1 MDEFNNY
8 TDEFNN
14 YTDEFKNYTDEDFQT
29 KADAISKTLRTLNKQ
44 LKENKHGLRA
54 MGQEYY
60 QAWAE
65 LHRIKTEKVKSAYAP
80 LVNAKNELLKQAKK
94 DKEVLKLQER
104 YNRARSSPQTQHVS
118 IESLNQ
124 LQREL
129 EQKEQEV
136 FNQLQTKYAA
146 KLQALEKDA
155 TKAQQEFEKE
165 MDEAVKAK
173 GSIFDTLRANAKK
186 LGEERRAIQQN
197 TAKEKQ
203 NLTELNLQRQLT
215 KKERQTLYDVRH
227 KLTERRRSLQHI
239 YEELESKVSQDTD
252 VEKWAKAYNKAIADG
267 TPKDVLDGIQHK
279 IEQSKKT
286 AQIKAL
292 QTQQTT
298 INEIESDILLL
309 EAQQNDA
316 VIKAETRERAQLQQ
330 QLQQYIKKQPASTAT
345 KTVKKKPE
353 WVRTLYTPSEI
364 IAGKVPKGKT
374 VHVPMKLVTANGQHY
389 NEYTGISE
397 EELVKKYHFP
407 PDQAKKMAKQYSV
420 EEYQKLDKVMVKPL
434 KESATVSK
442 MAKVPVGGKTTYNGP
457 QDAGS
462 KGTAYHT
469 VAEMVFG
476 DENWTVEEIL
486 SEFAKKKN
494 KNATSRLTEKQYNDL
509 SGLTDIYNVLGFKTQ
524 GKKAQTAAATHLNS
538 FVDML
543 RPAIQAYGKPIMERT
558 LGGVTTLEDGKLA
571 AWGGTFDM
579 LLGNLLLDLK
589 SNQKMG
595 NSMGWQ
601 LNMLKFLLDIAREAG
616 MTVPEITSLE
626 IAHQPAVTGKNKHL
640 SPSPSINKIRSIG
653 HDNMS
658 NYILDILHQTLD
670 PHPKTYY
677 NAKPFE
683 KEGQLI
689 PHLTT
694 GKFLTEEGK
703 EVTTW
708 KDVNYGYLKEMLNVR
723 RSEESLAQLAAY
735 MKENYTPA
743 ELSQVYRTLYGT
755 TQYSEVI
762 AKEGERKGQPLPVKT
777 PVDIFTAG
785 NTWDPKDTSLQD
797 ALWTLQKLMLP
808 TAIQSGQSG
817 VITESSFMG
826 DNGEYVDT
834 AKLND
839 FNVKDL
845 AVMYKTAVQKKEI
858 NLANSITKYVANTL
872 KDYFKDANDTES
884 IRLGQQV
891 ANQINN
897 LYTKAHTTEG
907 EIAYENFA
915 IAIGEN
921 LGIDYHKHL
930 DPTTG
935 RYVTARTPEFD
946 LSNNAARKFA
956 PNVET
961 AVDYDFFSTRT
972 DDTAER
978 EIQRLAQSGSDN
990 FYNIRAFDRQYD
1002 EFNDQE
1008 FARDVYERNTISPD
1022 HLANWIYG
1030 VMHQEAKI
1038 NTLFEPYYNSVLKK
1052 NNLTSEQVSFD
1063 DFVKRILADDPAL
1076 YQQYRDSQKLQEA
1089 YTKAAGV
1096 SFGTFGTTAE
1106 QAARGFEGIKQFL
1119 GSQLPQNLTL
1129 ESDALYNSWN
1139 LATDKQALDKILLF
1153 YAQGGRPEFPF
1164 GKDIKNNPTLLSRLA
1179 RREGTRFYGRSDKMG
1194 DVDNIPSEY
1203 REELQNLKTSIADIN
1218 QATDAVIDNM
1228 LVEDPGDRTQKFNE
1242 YFEKY
1247 IGSNKKL
1254 SQKEKDAS
1262 LNAVMNPATQRYYKQ
1277 LRDALKQYRSLV
1289 GNDRAKIVFDPEDK
1303 TVYGG
1308 AFVNGKFQEIS
1319 EQDLPNE
1326 YSEQIGEA
1334 LDRWHEAYAELLV
1347 RTKKHDLPVLREM
1360 YKYDQKAESYAKI
1373 DKEIDKQ
1380 VAKTQKIQITDQM
1393 VQDFYDS
1400 AQEKLLKPFKKNPQ
1414 TSNNK
1419 PFKLS
1424 KNSGRWALSDDSG
1437 PSVSDLR
1444 DIQLEEDVDRWLKIH
1459 AKDKH
1464 KADPAALTKAVHD
1477 PKLYQITK
1485 DAYGAEAEFAR
1496 LLGWDYQA
1504 GKTSMGARIDPT
1516 SKDIIYTKSV
1526 QDRVDQLRAK
1536 FAPSTKYSTWEAYE
1550 QALKQQVIERDRLAA
1565 EQANYLAPDV
1575 ANGYDATTTNRAAL
1589 AIVGAR
1595 VRQELNPSLPTQEL
1609 TPALEERT
1617 KTEAKSIEVD
1627 KESAQALQG
1636 ESDAV
1641 KDKVSALKEL
1651 ITALK
1656 EKTDAEQQGIVAD
1669 QKSEQA
1675 VEKSTE
1681 ATHKRRKKIT
1691 ASDSLKQQLENQKVR
1706 EEIAESKAR
1715 EAAALA
1721 KTGNGKGKTQGAGE
1735 KEDFNQYKKN
1745 LNEITKA
1752 MNERDKIEKEL
1763 ATTPSMLSKG
1773 RTAREQLLVEYE
1785 GIISKLTTENELL
1798 IEQGRLSKEQVA
1810 QIEAEAQARRKL
1822 NSLKVQ
1828 GSKYGAN
1835 TIFDTIHSGIKNTI
1849 ARMFDYTG
1857 VYRALNKM
1865 IAAFTKVIQLAKEL
1879 DTSLFNLRVVSGDS
1893 QEQARGL
1900 ISSYNDLA
1908 KQLGATTVEIA
1919 NAANEWM
1926 RQGYEAQ
1933 QATKLIT
1940 ASTYLSKLGMIDAAQ
1955 ATQYLTSMLKG
1966 FNLEVTNAVEIVDKL
1981 TKLDM
1986 VSATSAGGLAKAMQ
2000 NVASSAQLANVSMD
2014 KTLAYAATIIETT
2027 QRDESSVGMALR
2039 TILARYG
2046 NVKAGAY
2053 SNLNLEAT
2061 GDTDLENLNDVEKV
2075 LKKIGISIRS
2085 SATEFKS
2092 FEQVLDEV
2100 GDKWERLDSV
2110 SRNAIATAFAG
2121 QRQREAFLVLMN
2133 NMDRVEELAEVSAEA
2148 TGTATE
2154 KYSAYYETVE
2164 AATKRLQTAWENLS
2178 HSFEISGIVKGM
2190 TTFFTQI
2197 LDKAPQVIKMF
2208 ATIATQMNAWKIPT
2222 LFKAGV
2228 NAVGLPNLK
2237 RFLFTDNIT
2246 QEQQKYLRL
2255 KRVQDK
2261 QTDWKTK
2268 TLETSQRLDIF
2279 GIKNRISEI
2288 SSNIDQL
2295 VDALNRNT
2303 VALNTQKAP
2312 PAGSQVVE
2320 GVDQNDL
2327 DTSTPGKK
2335 RTKLPKFKL
2344 IKSHTKFTL
2353 SQNQTNQTS
2362 QLTPEQIEEFKLLK
2376 RQTRKQ
2382 AIGGAA
2388 AAGLAAGVMGG
2399 IAQEGSTEAK
2409 VASGA
2414 VQGAAAALGGL
2425 ASMWIGPLG
2434 TMLGSVIGDVLGPI
2448 VANVVD
2454 KEAINRKKEVERGQ
2468 KQLELLTSM
2477 DSSLNTLDS
2486 TSKINQLSA
2495 SDISTIR
2502 DTIESIDEQMAS
2514 EDSNLQNYL
2523 ENAFKAVGA
2532 TKFFNNWETKLVTGT
2547 QEERRAI
2554 TRALQLAKSE
2564 AETAA
2569 YESSMAEK
2577 KYAALTTAEAK
2588 VYYKKLDQAEF
2599 ERAYIRSGVSEYSK
2613 YTLARKGVDE
2623 IIGEVAK
2630 QLEGVDLKGI
2640 RLYDSFGKLT
2650 EEADAYIRTIMKSDD
2665 QMQEMLAGQTL
2676 TLQEAFSQENT
2687 ALLEQFSTA
2696 LGVSIEQLGKFKQT
2710 LGALTLGDLLAG
2722 MGETREKMSSYNTLL
2737 TDFFSTGTIS
2747 PENLETLI
2755 ANFPDLIN
2763 NIGEPQDLLRAV
2775 QTKVSQLGTQYV
2787 SAGISS
2793 WFSSEAVYEQFKK
2806 AFEGKEGFGAIFEK
2820 SGLLGNIKSLDEA
2833 KEVILKMLNNDELK
2847 DKAQAM
2853 YDYIIEAGNAVQKEL
2868 EYIKKQLEDTA
2879 ELDAIMNVVDKN
2891 YEKQINALEEQKSA
2905 LEQINNQREYENK
2918 LIEAKLKLEN
2928 AQNEKKKVWREGV
2941 GWVYEA
2947 DTSAIADA
2955 QKDLEDL
2962 ENQKTIEELQ
2972 AQIDELQAQRDYV
2985 ANIPDRL
2992 ELEQANENFKAW
3004 TDKLGLVNDDQLS
3017 VITKLQEIWTDLKTR
3032 STKLEGED
3040 QTKGQFDQST
3050 QELAAASKALMG
3062 IGGTAAAPA
3071 AGSAQANLQEAYQTV
3086 KGFGQSDNSPE
3097 AQAARTKFAD
3107 ALKNYQTA
3115 YGDYISAGGTTSEE
3129 QEKLNALQADSDDL
3143 RFAPKWEN
3151 VHFPGLPYKKR
3162 RFNVYSSFEDVT
3174 DSGGWKQGN
3183 MKDVVLI
3190 SPIQGRADKEGLG
3203 GFEDVKSDKYNG
3215 QLFVNTY
3222 KDDQLFW
3229 VYNHHVYRATVH
3241 PEQYMKQRGV
3251 NDSTFLSRYT
3261 GIQNLTRADNYTWYA
3276 DGTLSTAGGLSLVND
3291 DPQYGLEG
3299 IITPQGTLTALPSK
3313 SGVVP
3318 ADLTRNVWQLGEVA
3332 PNLIKQLV
3340 DINGKFSHTTGFGTD
3355 ESFNVE
3361 HLDVHMVAQPGF
3373 DMDDFV
3379 RQLQAARNLTRH
3391 S

>member
-8 TDEFNN
+8 TI
-14 YTDEFKNYTDEDFQT
+14 EDFQT
-29 KADAISKTLRTLNKQ
+29 QETAIAQTLDALGAQ
-44 LKENKHGLRA
+44 LEKNSDDLYK

-60 QAWAE
+60 QAWVE
-65 LHRIKTEKVKSAYAP
+65 LRKTKIAKVESARAQ
-80 LVNAKNELLKQAKK
+80 LADAKNALREQAKK

-104 YNRARSSPQTQHVS
+104 YNRARSSPQTQQDS
-118 IESLNQ
+118 LDSLNQ
-124 LQREL
+124 LKREL
-129 EQKEQEV
+129 DQKEQEV
-136 FNQLQTKYAA
+136 FNQLRTKYSA
-146 KLQALEKDA
+146 QIQNLEKSA
-155 TKAQQEFEKE
+155 AQAQQEFDKE
-165 MDEAVKAK
+165 MKEALNAK
-173 GSIFDTLRANAKK
+173 GSKFDTLRASAKK
-186 LGEERRAIQQN
+186 LGEERRAIQQSA
-197 TAKEKQ
+197 AKEKQ
-203 NLTELNLQRQLT
+203 NLADLQTAMQDQGLTSQSKELVKKIAALQKTLNSQE
-215 KKERQTLYDVRH
+215 KQTLKRTLNNIQN
-227 KLTERRRSLQHI
+227 KLTEKRRSLQQVHK
-239 YEELESKVSQDTD
+239 ELEDKVSQDTD
-252 VEKWAKAYNKAIADG
+252 VEKWAKAYDKARTEGA
-267 TPKDVLDGIQHK
+267 PKYLLGGIQQEPEH
-279 IEQSKKT
+279 SKKT

-298 INEIESDILLL
+298 INKIESDILQL
-309 EAQQNDA
+309 EAQQNA
-316 VIKAETRERAQLQQ
+316 VVIEAETRERARLQKQLRQNTQ
-330 QLQQYIKKQPASTAT
+330 KQSASTAT

-486 SEFAKKKN
+486 SEFAKKDKGV
-494 KNATSRLTEKQYNDL
+494 KSRLTDKQYGDL
-509 SGLTDIYNVLGFKTQ
+509 SGLKDIYNTLGIKTQ
-524 GKKAQTAAATHLNS
+524 GKKAQTTAATHLNS

-543 RPAIQAYGKPIMERT
+543 RPAVQAYGKPIMERT

-653 HDNMS
+653 HENMS

-708 KDVNYGYLKEMLNVR
+708 KDVNYGYLKEMLNAR
-723 RSEESLAQLAAY
+723 RSEEALAPLVTY

-743 ELSQVYRTLYGT
+743 ELAQVYRTLYGT

-777 PVDIFTAG
+777 PLDAFTAG
-785 NTWDPKDTSLQD
+785 KTWDPKDASLQES
-797 ALWTLQKLMLP
+797 LWAFQKLMLP
-808 TAIQSGQSG
+808 AAIQSGQSG
-817 VITESSFMG
+817 VITESSFVG
-826 DNGEYVDT
+826 DNDEYVDT
-834 AKLND
+834 VKLND
-839 FNVKDL
+839 FNVRDL
-845 AVMYKTAVQKKEI
+845 AVMYKTAVERKEQQ
-858 NLANSITKYVANTL
+858 LAGSIVKYVANTL
-872 KDYFKDANDTES
+872 KDYFKDVNDTES

-921 LGIDYHKHL
+921 LGIDYHKRL

-1262 LNAVMNPATQRYYKQ
+1262 LNAVMNPETQRYYKQ

-1424 KNSGRWALSDDSG
+1424 KNSQRWSSSDDSG

-1444 DIQLEEDVDRWLKIH
+1444 DIQLDEDVDRWLKIH
-1459 AKDKH
+1459 AKDKR
-1464 KADPAALTKAVHD
+1464 KADPAVLTKAVHD
-1477 PKLYQITK
+1477 PQLYQKIK
-1485 DAYGAEAEFAR
+1485 DMYGTEEEFAR

-1504 GKTSMGARIDPT
+1504 GKTPMGAYVDST
-1516 SKDIIYTKSV
+1516 SKDVRYSTQV
-1526 QDRVDQLRAK
+1526 QDRVDQLRAQ
-1536 FAPSTKYSTWEAYE
+1536 FTPSAQYTTWEDYE
-1550 QALKQQVIERDRLAA
+1550 QALQHQVVEHDRLYT
-1565 EQANYLAPDV
+1565 EFDNRLPQDVGDV
-1575 ANGYDATTTNRAAL
+1575 AKGYSADATAAAAYRL
-1589 AIVGAR
+1589 IGAR
-1595 VRQELNPSLPTQEL
+1595 VRQELNPLLPTQEPTQSLPTQEL

-1641 KDKVSALKEL
+1641 KDKVGALKEL

-1656 EKTDAEQQGIVAD
+1656 EKTDAEQQGIAAD

-1763 ATTPSMLSKG
+1763 ATTPQMLSKG

-1798 IEQGRLSKEQVA
+1798 IEQGRLSKDQVA

-1828 GSKYGAN
+1828 GAKYGAGN
-1835 TIFDTIHSGIKNTI
+1835 FLDVLGANIKNTI
-1849 ARMFDYTG
+1849 TRMFDYTG
-1857 VYRALNKM
+1857 VYRILNKLM
-1865 IAAFTKVIQLAKEL
+1865 ASISKIIQLTKEL
-1879 DTSLFNLRVVSGDS
+1879 DTAMFNLRVVTGGSRED
-1893 QEQARGL
+1893 ATGL
-1900 ISSYNDLA
+1900 IRDYRALA
-1908 KQLGATTVEIA
+1908 DQLGATTVQIA
-1919 NAANEWM
+1919 NAANEW
-1926 RQGYEAQ
+1926 
-1933 QATKLIT
+1933 
-1940 ASTYLSKLGMIDAAQ
+1940 
-1955 ATQYLTSMLKG
+1955 
-1966 FNLEVTNAVEIVDKL
+1966 
-1981 TKLDM
+1981 
-1986 VSATSAGGLAKAMQ
+1986 
-2000 NVASSAQLANVSMD
+2000 
-2014 KTLAYAATIIETT
+2014 
-2027 QRDESSVGMALR
+2027 
-2039 TILARYG
+2039 
-2046 NVKAGAY
+2046 
-2053 SNLNLEAT
+2053 LN
-2061 GDTDLENLNDVEKV
+2061 
-2075 LKKIGISIRS
+2075 
-2085 SATEFKS
+2085 
-2092 FEQVLDEV
+2092 
-2100 GDKWERLDSV
+2100 
-2110 SRNAIATAFAG
+2110 
-2121 QRQREAFLVLMN
+2121 
-2133 NMDRVEELAEVSAEA
+2133 
-2148 TGTATE
+2148 
-2154 KYSAYYETVE
+2154 
-2164 AATKRLQTAWENLS
+2164 
-2178 HSFEISGIVKGM
+2178 
-2190 TTFFTQI
+2190 
-2197 LDKAPQVIKMF
+2197 
-2208 ATIATQMNAWKIPT
+2208 
-2222 LFKAGV
+2222 
-2228 NAVGLPNLK
+2228 
-2237 RFLFTDNIT
+2237 
-2246 QEQQKYLRL
+2246 
-2255 KRVQDK
+2255 
-2261 QTDWKTK
+2261 
-2268 TLETSQRLDIF
+2268 
-2279 GIKNRISEI
+2279 
-2288 SSNIDQL
+2288 
-2295 VDALNRNT
+2295 
-2303 VALNTQKAP
+2303 
-2312 PAGSQVVE
+2312 
-2320 GVDQNDL
+2320 
-2327 DTSTPGKK
+2327 
-2335 RTKLPKFKL
+2335 
-2344 IKSHTKFTL
+2344 
-2353 SQNQTNQTS
+2353 
-2362 QLTPEQIEEFKLLK
+2362 
-2376 RQTRKQ
+2376 
-2382 AIGGAA
+2382 
-2388 AAGLAAGVMGG
+2388 
-2399 IAQEGSTEAK
+2399 
-2409 VASGA
+2409 
-2414 VQGAAAALGGL
+2414 
-2425 ASMWIGPLG
+2425 
-2434 TMLGSVIGDVLGPI
+2434 
-2448 VANVVD
+2448 
-2454 KEAINRKKEVERGQ
+2454 
-2468 KQLELLTSM
+2468 
-2477 DSSLNTLDS
+2477 
-2486 TSKINQLSA
+2486 
-2495 SDISTIR
+2495 
-2502 DTIESIDEQMAS
+2502 
-2514 EDSNLQNYL
+2514 
-2523 ENAFKAVGA
+2523 
-2532 TKFFNNWETKLVTGT
+2532 
-2547 QEERRAI
+2547 
-2554 TRALQLAKSE
+2554 
-2564 AETAA
+2564 
-2569 YESSMAEK
+2569 
-2577 KYAALTTAEAK
+2577 
-2588 VYYKKLDQAEF
+2588 
-2599 ERAYIRSGVSEYSK
+2599 
-2613 YTLARKGVDE
+2613 
-2623 IIGEVAK
+2623 
-2630 QLEGVDLKGI
+2630 
-2640 RLYDSFGKLT
+2640 
-2650 EEADAYIRTIMKSDD
+2650 
-2665 QMQEMLAGQTL
+2665 
-2676 TLQEAFSQENT
+2676 
-2687 ALLEQFSTA
+2687 
-2696 LGVSIEQLGKFKQT
+2696 
-2710 LGALTLGDLLAG
+2710 
-2722 MGETREKMSSYNTLL
+2722 
-2737 TDFFSTGTIS
+2737 
-2747 PENLETLI
+2747 
-2755 ANFPDLIN
+2755 
-2763 NIGEPQDLLRAV
+2763 
-2775 QTKVSQLGTQYV
+2775 
-2787 SAGISS
+2787 
-2793 WFSSEAVYEQFKK
+2793 
-2806 AFEGKEGFGAIFEK
+2806 
-2820 SGLLGNIKSLDEA
+2820 
-2833 KEVILKMLNNDELK
+2833 
-2847 DKAQAM
+2847 
-2853 YDYIIEAGNAVQKEL
+2853 
-2868 EYIKKQLEDTA
+2868 
-2879 ELDAIMNVVDKN
+2879 
-2891 YEKQINALEEQKSA
+2891 
-2905 LEQINNQREYENK
+2905 
-2918 LIEAKLKLEN
+2918 
-2928 AQNEKKKVWREGV
+2928 
-2941 GWVYEA
+2941 
-2947 DTSAIADA
+2947 
-2955 QKDLEDL
+2955 
-2962 ENQKTIEELQ
+2962 
-2972 AQIDELQAQRDYV
+2972 
-2985 ANIPDRL
+2985 
-2992 ELEQANENFKAW
+2992 
-3004 TDKLGLVNDDQLS
+3004 
-3017 VITKLQEIWTDLKTR
+3017 
-3032 STKLEGED
+3032 
-3040 QTKGQFDQST
+3040 
-3050 QELAAASKALMG
+3050 
-3062 IGGTAAAPA
+3062 
-3071 AGSAQANLQEAYQTV
+3071 
-3086 KGFGQSDNSPE
+3086 
-3097 AQAARTKFAD
+3097 
-3107 ALKNYQTA
+3107 
-3115 YGDYISAGGTTSEE
+3115 
-3129 QEKLNALQADSDDL
+3129 
-3143 RFAPKWEN
+3143 
-3151 VHFPGLPYKKR
+3151 
-3162 RFNVYSSFEDVT
+3162 
-3174 DSGGWKQGN
+3174 
-3183 MKDVVLI
+3183 
-3190 SPIQGRADKEGLG
+3190 
-3203 GFEDVKSDKYNG
+3203 
-3215 QLFVNTY
+3215 
-3222 KDDQLFW
+3222 
-3229 VYNHHVYRATVH
+3229 
-3241 PEQYMKQRGV
+3241 
-3251 NDSTFLSRYT
+3251 
-3261 GIQNLTRADNYTWYA
+3261 
-3276 DGTLSTAGGLSLVND
+3276 
-3291 DPQYGLEG
+3291 
-3299 IITPQGTLTALPSK
+3299 
-3313 SGVVP
+3313 
-3318 ADLTRNVWQLGEVA
+3318 
-3332 PNLIKQLV
+3332 
-3340 DINGKFSHTTGFGTD
+3340 
-3355 ESFNVE
+3355 
-3361 HLDVHMVAQPGF
+3361 
-3373 DMDDFV
+3373 
-3379 RQLQAARNLTRH
+3379 
-3391 S
+3391 

>member
-1 MDEFNNY
+1 M
-8 TDEFNN
+8 DEFNN

-215 KKERQTLYDVRH
+215 KEERQTLYDVRH

-330 QLQQYIKKQPASTAT
+330 QLQGYIKKQPASTAT

-1030 VMHQEAKI
+1030 VMRQEAKI

-1262 LNAVMNPATQRYYKQ
+1262 LNAVMNPETQRYYKQ

-1444 DIQLEEDVDRWLKIH
+1444 DIQLDEDVDRWLKIH
-1459 AKDKH
+1459 AKDKR

-1477 PKLYQITK
+1477 PKLYQIIK
-1485 DAYGAEAEFAR
+1485 DTYGAEEEFTR

-1504 GKTSMGARIDPT
+1504 GKTPMGAHIDPT
-1516 SKDIIYTKSV
+1516 SKDIIYSKQV
-1526 QDRVDQLRAK
+1526 QDRVDQLRAQ
-1536 FAPSTKYSTWEAYE
+1536 FTPSVQYSTWEDYE
-1550 QALKQQVIERDRLAA
+1550 QALKHQVAERDRLAN
-1565 EQANYLAPDV
+1565 EQVNYLAPDV
-1575 ANGYDATTTNRAAL
+1575 AKGYDAAATNRAAFTL
-1589 AIVGAR
+1589 LGAR
-1595 VRQELNPSLPTQEL
+1595 VRQELNPLLPTQEPTQSLPTQEL

-1641 KDKVSALKEL
+1641 KDKVGALKEL

-1656 EKTDAEQQGIVAD
+1656 EKTDAEQQGIAAD

-1721 KTGNGKGKTQGAGE
+1721 QTGKGKGKTQGAGE

-1763 ATTPSMLSKG
+1763 ATTPQMLSKG
-1773 RTAREQLLVEYE
+1773 RTAREQLLVEYD
-1785 GIISKLTTENELL
+1785 GIIAKLTTENELL

-1828 GSKYGAN
+1828 GAKYGAGN
-1835 TIFDTIHSGIKNTI
+1835 FLDVLGANIKNTI
-1849 ARMFDYTG
+1849 TRMFDYTG
-1857 VYRALNKM
+1857 VYRVLNKLM
-1865 IAAFTKVIQLAKEL
+1865 ASISKIIQLTKEL
-1879 DTSLFNLRVVSGDS
+1879 DTAMFNLRVVTGGSRED
-1893 QEQARGL
+1893 ATGL
-1900 ISSYNDLA
+1900 IRDYRALA
-1908 KQLGATTVEIA
+1908 DQLGATTVQIA
-1919 NAANEWM
+1919 NAANEWL

-1933 QATKLIT
+1933 QAGELIT
-1940 ASTYLSKLGMIDAAQ
+1940 ASTYLSKLGMIDAGQ
-1955 ATQYLTSMLKG
+1955 ATEYLTSMIKG
-1966 FNLEVTNAVEIVDKL
+1966 FKLEVSDAVDVVSKL
-1981 TKLDM
+1981 TAVDM
-1986 VSATSAGGLAKAMQ
+1986 KAAVSAADIGAALQ
-2000 NVASSAQLANVSMD
+2000 NVATTAQLAGVSLD
-2014 KTLAYAATIIETT
+2014 ETIAYASTIIETT
-2027 QRDESSVGMALR
+2027 QRDASSVGMALNR
-2039 TILARYG
+2039 
-2046 NVKAGAY
+2046 
-2053 SNLNLEAT
+2053 
-2061 GDTDLENLNDVEKV
+2061 V
-2075 LKKIGISIRS
+2075 L
-2085 SATEFKS
+2085 
-2092 FEQVLDEV
+2092 
-2100 GDKWERLDSV
+2100 
-2110 SRNAIATAFAG
+2110 
-2121 QRQREAFLVLMN
+2121 
-2133 NMDRVEELAEVSAEA
+2133 
-2148 TGTATE
+2148 
-2154 KYSAYYETVE
+2154 
-2164 AATKRLQTAWENLS
+2164 
-2178 HSFEISGIVKGM
+2178 IV
-2190 TTFFTQI
+2190 I
-2197 LDKAPQVIKMF
+2197 
-2208 ATIATQMNAWKIPT
+2208 
-2222 LFKAGV
+2222 
-2228 NAVGLPNLK
+2228 
-2237 RFLFTDNIT
+2237 
-2246 QEQQKYLRL
+2246 
-2255 KRVQDK
+2255 
-2261 QTDWKTK
+2261 
-2268 TLETSQRLDIF
+2268 
-2279 GIKNRISEI
+2279 
-2288 SSNIDQL
+2288 
-2295 VDALNRNT
+2295 
-2303 VALNTQKAP
+2303 
-2312 PAGSQVVE
+2312 
-2320 GVDQNDL
+2320 
-2327 DTSTPGKK
+2327 
-2335 RTKLPKFKL
+2335 
-2344 IKSHTKFTL
+2344 
-2353 SQNQTNQTS
+2353 
-2362 QLTPEQIEEFKLLK
+2362 
-2376 RQTRKQ
+2376 
-2382 AIGGAA
+2382 
-2388 AAGLAAGVMGG
+2388 
-2399 IAQEGSTEAK
+2399 
-2409 VASGA
+2409 
-2414 VQGAAAALGGL
+2414 
-2425 ASMWIGPLG
+2425 
-2434 TMLGSVIGDVLGPI
+2434 
-2448 VANVVD
+2448 
-2454 KEAINRKKEVERGQ
+2454 
-2468 KQLELLTSM
+2468 
-2477 DSSLNTLDS
+2477 
-2486 TSKINQLSA
+2486 
-2495 SDISTIR
+2495 
-2502 DTIESIDEQMAS
+2502 
-2514 EDSNLQNYL
+2514 
-2523 ENAFKAVGA
+2523 
-2532 TKFFNNWETKLVTGT
+2532 
-2547 QEERRAI
+2547 
-2554 TRALQLAKSE
+2554 
-2564 AETAA
+2564 
-2569 YESSMAEK
+2569 
-2577 KYAALTTAEAK
+2577 
-2588 VYYKKLDQAEF
+2588 
-2599 ERAYIRSGVSEYSK
+2599 
-2613 YTLARKGVDE
+2613 
-2623 IIGEVAK
+2623 
-2630 QLEGVDLKGI
+2630 
-2640 RLYDSFGKLT
+2640 
-2650 EEADAYIRTIMKSDD
+2650 
-2665 QMQEMLAGQTL
+2665 
-2676 TLQEAFSQENT
+2676 
-2687 ALLEQFSTA
+2687 
-2696 LGVSIEQLGKFKQT
+2696 
-2710 LGALTLGDLLAG
+2710 LGAK
-2722 MGETREKMSSYNTLL
+2722 GE
-2737 TDFFSTGTIS
+2737 
-2747 PENLETLI
+2747 
-2755 ANFPDLIN
+2755 
-2763 NIGEPQDLLRAV
+2763 
-2775 QTKVSQLGTQYV
+2775 
-2787 SAGISS
+2787 
-2793 WFSSEAVYEQFKK
+2793 
-2806 AFEGKEGFGAIFEK
+2806 
-2820 SGLLGNIKSLDEA
+2820 
-2833 KEVILKMLNNDELK
+2833 
-2847 DKAQAM
+2847 
-2853 YDYIIEAGNAVQKEL
+2853 
-2868 EYIKKQLEDTA
+2868 
-2879 ELDAIMNVVDKN
+2879 
-2891 YEKQINALEEQKSA
+2891 
-2905 LEQINNQREYENK
+2905 
-2918 LIEAKLKLEN
+2918 
-2928 AQNEKKKVWREGV
+2928 
-2941 GWVYEA
+2941 
-2947 DTSAIADA
+2947 
-2955 QKDLEDL
+2955 
-2962 ENQKTIEELQ
+2962 
-2972 AQIDELQAQRDYV
+2972 
-2985 ANIPDRL
+2985 
-2992 ELEQANENFKAW
+2992 
-3004 TDKLGLVNDDQLS
+3004 
-3017 VITKLQEIWTDLKTR
+3017 
-3032 STKLEGED
+3032 
-3040 QTKGQFDQST
+3040 
-3050 QELAAASKALMG
+3050 
-3062 IGGTAAAPA
+3062 
-3071 AGSAQANLQEAYQTV
+3071 
-3086 KGFGQSDNSPE
+3086 
-3097 AQAARTKFAD
+3097 
-3107 ALKNYQTA
+3107 
-3115 YGDYISAGGTTSEE
+3115 
-3129 QEKLNALQADSDDL
+3129 
-3143 RFAPKWEN
+3143 
-3151 VHFPGLPYKKR
+3151 
-3162 RFNVYSSFEDVT
+3162 
-3174 DSGGWKQGN
+3174 
-3183 MKDVVLI
+3183 
-3190 SPIQGRADKEGLG
+3190 
-3203 GFEDVKSDKYNG
+3203 
-3215 QLFVNTY
+3215 
-3222 KDDQLFW
+3222 
-3229 VYNHHVYRATVH
+3229 
-3241 PEQYMKQRGV
+3241 
-3251 NDSTFLSRYT
+3251 
-3261 GIQNLTRADNYTWYA
+3261 
-3276 DGTLSTAGGLSLVND
+3276 
-3291 DPQYGLEG
+3291 
-3299 IITPQGTLTALPSK
+3299 
-3313 SGVVP
+3313 
-3318 ADLTRNVWQLGEVA
+3318 
-3332 PNLIKQLV
+3332 
-3340 DINGKFSHTTGFGTD
+3340 
-3355 ESFNVE
+3355 
-3361 HLDVHMVAQPGF
+3361 
-3373 DMDDFV
+3373 
-3379 RQLQAARNLTRH
+3379 
-3391 S
+3391 

>member
-1 MDEFNNY
+1 M
-8 TDEFNN
+8 DEFNN

-215 KKERQTLYDVRH
+215 REERQTLYDVRH

-267 TPKDVLDGIQHK
+267 TPKDMLDGIQHK

-330 QLQQYIKKQPASTAT
+330 QLRQYTKKQPASTT
-345 KTVKKKPE
+345 TQTEKKKPE
-353 WVRTLYTPSEI
+353 WVRTLYTPAEI
-364 IAGKVPKGKT
+364 IAGNVPKGKT

-420 EEYQKLDKVMVKPL
+420 EEYQKLDKVTVKPL

-653 HDNMS
+653 HENMS
-658 NYILDILHQTLD
+658 NYILGVLHQILE
-670 PHPKTYY
+670 PGPKTYY

-689 PHLTT
+689 PHLTM
-694 GKFLTEEGK
+694 GKFLTEDGK

-708 KDVNYGYLKEMLNVR
+708 KDVNYGYLKEMLNTR
-723 RSEESLAQLAAY
+723 RSEESLAQLVAY

-762 AKEGERKGQPLPVKT
+762 AKEGEHKGQPMPVKT

-826 DNGEYVDT
+826 DNGEYVDI

-845 AVMYKTAVQKKEI
+845 AVMYKTAIQKKET
-858 NLANSITKYVANTL
+858 NLANSITQYVANTL
-872 KDYFKDANDTES
+872 KDYFKDVNDTES

-921 LGIDYHKHL
+921 LGIDYHKRL

-946 LSNNAARKFA
+946 FSNNAARKFA

-1096 SFGTFGTTAE
+1096 SFGTFGTTSE

-1153 YAQGGRPEFPF
+1153 YAQGGRPESPF
-1164 GKDIKNNPTLLSRLA
+1164 GKDFKNNPTLLSRLA

-1194 DVDNIPSEY
+1194 DVDNIPIEY

-1218 QATDAVIDNM
+1218 QATDAVIDNV
-1228 LVEDPGDRTQKFNE
+1228 LVEELRPRDEVLNE
-1242 YFEKY
+1242 VFEKY
-1247 IGSNKKL
+1247 IGSNKKF
-1254 SQKEKDAS
+1254 SQKEKNAS
-1262 LNAVMNPATQRYYKQ
+1262 LNAVMNPETQRYYKQ

-1289 GNDRAKIVFDPEDK
+1289 GNDRAQIVFDPEDN

-1334 LDRWHEAYAELLV
+1334 LDRWHKAYAELLV

-1419 PFKLS
+1419 PFKLG
-1424 KNSGRWALSDDSG
+1424 KNSGRWSLSDDSG

-1444 DIQLEEDVDRWLKIH
+1444 DIQLDEDVDRWLKIH
-1459 AKDKH
+1459 ATDKR

-1477 PKLYQITK
+1477 SKLYQIIK
-1485 DAYGAEAEFAR
+1485 DTYGTEAEFAR

-1504 GKTSMGARIDPT
+1504 GKTPMGAHIDPT
-1516 SKDIIYTKSV
+1516 SKDIIYSKQV
-1526 QDRVDQLRAK
+1526 QDRVDQLRAQ
-1536 FAPSTKYSTWEAYE
+1536 FIPSAQYSTWEDYE
-1550 QALKQQVIERDRLAA
+1550 QALKHQVAERDRLAD

-1575 ANGYDATTTNRAAL
+1575 AKGYDAAATNRAAFTL
-1589 AIVGAR
+1589 LGAR
-1595 VRQELNPSLPTQEL
+1595 VRQELNPSLPIQEPTPSLQTQEL

-1627 KESAQALQG
+1627 KESTQALQG
-1636 ESDAV
+1636 ESEAV
-1641 KDKVSALKEL
+1641 KDKVGALKEL

-1656 EKTDAEQQGIVAD
+1656 EKTDAEQQGVAAD

-1763 ATTPSMLSKG
+1763 ATTPQMLSKG

-1798 IEQGRLSKEQVA
+1798 IEQGRLSKDQVA

-1828 GSKYGAN
+1828 GAKYGAGN
-1835 TIFDTIHSGIKNTI
+1835 FLDVLGANIKNTI
-1849 ARMFDYTG
+1849 TRMFDYTG
-1857 VYRALNKM
+1857 VYRILNKLM
-1865 IAAFTKVIQLAKEL
+1865 ASVSKIIQLTKEL
-1879 DTSLFNLRVVSGDS
+1879 DTAMFNLRVVTGGSRED
-1893 QEQARGL
+1893 ATGL
-1900 ISSYNDLA
+1900 IRDYRTLA
-1908 KQLGATTVEIA
+1908 DQLGATTVQIA
-1919 NAANEWM
+1919 NAANEW
-1926 RQGYEAQ
+1926 
-1933 QATKLIT
+1933 
-1940 ASTYLSKLGMIDAAQ
+1940 
-1955 ATQYLTSMLKG
+1955 
-1966 FNLEVTNAVEIVDKL
+1966 
-1981 TKLDM
+1981 
-1986 VSATSAGGLAKAMQ
+1986 
-2000 NVASSAQLANVSMD
+2000 
-2014 KTLAYAATIIETT
+2014 
-2027 QRDESSVGMALR
+2027 
-2039 TILARYG
+2039 
-2046 NVKAGAY
+2046 
-2053 SNLNLEAT
+2053 LN
-2061 GDTDLENLNDVEKV
+2061 
-2075 LKKIGISIRS
+2075 
-2085 SATEFKS
+2085 
-2092 FEQVLDEV
+2092 
-2100 GDKWERLDSV
+2100 
-2110 SRNAIATAFAG
+2110 
-2121 QRQREAFLVLMN
+2121 
-2133 NMDRVEELAEVSAEA
+2133 
-2148 TGTATE
+2148 
-2154 KYSAYYETVE
+2154 
-2164 AATKRLQTAWENLS
+2164 
-2178 HSFEISGIVKGM
+2178 
-2190 TTFFTQI
+2190 
-2197 LDKAPQVIKMF
+2197 
-2208 ATIATQMNAWKIPT
+2208 
-2222 LFKAGV
+2222 
-2228 NAVGLPNLK
+2228 
-2237 RFLFTDNIT
+2237 
-2246 QEQQKYLRL
+2246 
-2255 KRVQDK
+2255 
-2261 QTDWKTK
+2261 
-2268 TLETSQRLDIF
+2268 
-2279 GIKNRISEI
+2279 
-2288 SSNIDQL
+2288 
-2295 VDALNRNT
+2295 
-2303 VALNTQKAP
+2303 
-2312 PAGSQVVE
+2312 
-2320 GVDQNDL
+2320 
-2327 DTSTPGKK
+2327 
-2335 RTKLPKFKL
+2335 
-2344 IKSHTKFTL
+2344 
-2353 SQNQTNQTS
+2353 
-2362 QLTPEQIEEFKLLK
+2362 
-2376 RQTRKQ
+2376 
-2382 AIGGAA
+2382 
-2388 AAGLAAGVMGG
+2388 
-2399 IAQEGSTEAK
+2399 
-2409 VASGA
+2409 
-2414 VQGAAAALGGL
+2414 
-2425 ASMWIGPLG
+2425 
-2434 TMLGSVIGDVLGPI
+2434 
-2448 VANVVD
+2448 
-2454 KEAINRKKEVERGQ
+2454 
-2468 KQLELLTSM
+2468 
-2477 DSSLNTLDS
+2477 
-2486 TSKINQLSA
+2486 
-2495 SDISTIR
+2495 
-2502 DTIESIDEQMAS
+2502 
-2514 EDSNLQNYL
+2514 
-2523 ENAFKAVGA
+2523 
-2532 TKFFNNWETKLVTGT
+2532 
-2547 QEERRAI
+2547 
-2554 TRALQLAKSE
+2554 
-2564 AETAA
+2564 
-2569 YESSMAEK
+2569 
-2577 KYAALTTAEAK
+2577 
-2588 VYYKKLDQAEF
+2588 
-2599 ERAYIRSGVSEYSK
+2599 
-2613 YTLARKGVDE
+2613 
-2623 IIGEVAK
+2623 
-2630 QLEGVDLKGI
+2630 
-2640 RLYDSFGKLT
+2640 
-2650 EEADAYIRTIMKSDD
+2650 
-2665 QMQEMLAGQTL
+2665 
-2676 TLQEAFSQENT
+2676 
-2687 ALLEQFSTA
+2687 
-2696 LGVSIEQLGKFKQT
+2696 
-2710 LGALTLGDLLAG
+2710 
-2722 MGETREKMSSYNTLL
+2722 
-2737 TDFFSTGTIS
+2737 
-2747 PENLETLI
+2747 
-2755 ANFPDLIN
+2755 
-2763 NIGEPQDLLRAV
+2763 
-2775 QTKVSQLGTQYV
+2775 
-2787 SAGISS
+2787 
-2793 WFSSEAVYEQFKK
+2793 
-2806 AFEGKEGFGAIFEK
+2806 
-2820 SGLLGNIKSLDEA
+2820 
-2833 KEVILKMLNNDELK
+2833 
-2847 DKAQAM
+2847 
-2853 YDYIIEAGNAVQKEL
+2853 
-2868 EYIKKQLEDTA
+2868 
-2879 ELDAIMNVVDKN
+2879 
-2891 YEKQINALEEQKSA
+2891 
-2905 LEQINNQREYENK
+2905 
-2918 LIEAKLKLEN
+2918 
-2928 AQNEKKKVWREGV
+2928 
-2941 GWVYEA
+2941 
-2947 DTSAIADA
+2947 
-2955 QKDLEDL
+2955 
-2962 ENQKTIEELQ
+2962 
-2972 AQIDELQAQRDYV
+2972 
-2985 ANIPDRL
+2985 
-2992 ELEQANENFKAW
+2992 
-3004 TDKLGLVNDDQLS
+3004 
-3017 VITKLQEIWTDLKTR
+3017 
-3032 STKLEGED
+3032 
-3040 QTKGQFDQST
+3040 
-3050 QELAAASKALMG
+3050 
-3062 IGGTAAAPA
+3062 
-3071 AGSAQANLQEAYQTV
+3071 
-3086 KGFGQSDNSPE
+3086 
-3097 AQAARTKFAD
+3097 
-3107 ALKNYQTA
+3107 
-3115 YGDYISAGGTTSEE
+3115 
-3129 QEKLNALQADSDDL
+3129 
-3143 RFAPKWEN
+3143 
-3151 VHFPGLPYKKR
+3151 
-3162 RFNVYSSFEDVT
+3162 
-3174 DSGGWKQGN
+3174 
-3183 MKDVVLI
+3183 
-3190 SPIQGRADKEGLG
+3190 
-3203 GFEDVKSDKYNG
+3203 
-3215 QLFVNTY
+3215 
-3222 KDDQLFW
+3222 
-3229 VYNHHVYRATVH
+3229 
-3241 PEQYMKQRGV
+3241 
-3251 NDSTFLSRYT
+3251 
-3261 GIQNLTRADNYTWYA
+3261 
-3276 DGTLSTAGGLSLVND
+3276 
-3291 DPQYGLEG
+3291 
-3299 IITPQGTLTALPSK
+3299 
-3313 SGVVP
+3313 
-3318 ADLTRNVWQLGEVA
+3318 
-3332 PNLIKQLV
+3332 
-3340 DINGKFSHTTGFGTD
+3340 
-3355 ESFNVE
+3355 
-3361 HLDVHMVAQPGF
+3361 
-3373 DMDDFV
+3373 
-3379 RQLQAARNLTRH
+3379 
-3391 S
+3391 

>member
-14 YTDEFKNYTDEDFQT
+14 YTDEDFQT
-29 KADAISKTLRTLNKQ
+29 KAGAISKTLTTLNKQ

-54 MGQEYY
+54 VGQEYY

-65 LHRIKTEKVKSAYAP
+65 LQRIKTEKVKSAYAP

-203 NLTELNLQRQLT
+203 NLTKLQTARREAALQRTLDS
-215 KKERQTLYDVRH
+215 KEKQNLDDIRH
-227 KLTERRRSLQHI
+227 KLTEKRRSLQQI
-239 YEELESKVSQDTD
+239 YEELERKVSQDTD
-252 VEKWAKAYNKAIADG
+252 VEKWAKAYDKAMADG
-267 TPKDVLDGIQHK
+267 TPKDLLGGIKHTL
-279 IEQSKKT
+279 EQSKKT
-286 AQIKAL
+286 AKIKAL
-292 QTQQTT
+292 QAQQTT
-298 INEIESDILLL
+298 INEIESDILDL
-309 EAQQNDA
+309 ETKHNDL
-316 VIKAETRERAQLQQ
+316 VIEAETRERAQLQQ
-330 QLQQYIKKQPASTAT
+330 RLRQDTKKQPASTAT

-509 SGLTDIYNVLGFKTQ
+509 SGLIDIYNVLGFKTQ

-543 RPAIQAYGKPIMERT
+543 RPAVQAYGKPIMERT
-558 LGGVTTLEDGKLA
+558 LGGVTTLEDGRLA

-653 HDNMS
+653 HENMS
-658 NYILDILHQTLD
+658 NYILGVLHQILE
-670 PHPKTYY
+670 PGPKTYY

-694 GKFLTEEGK
+694 GKFLTEDGK

-755 TQYSEVI
+755 TQYSEVV
-762 AKEGERKGQPLPVKT
+762 AKEGEHKGQPLPVNT

-808 TAIQSGQSG
+808 TVIQSGQSG

-826 DNGEYVDT
+826 DNGEYVDI

-845 AVMYKTAVQKKEI
+845 AVMYKTAIQKKEI

-1038 NTLFEPYYNSVLKK
+1038 NTLLEPYYNSVLKK

-1139 LATDKQALDKILLF
+1139 LATDKQALDKRLLF
-1153 YAQGGRPEFPF
+1153 YAQGGRPESPF
-1164 GKDIKNNPTLLSRLA
+1164 GKDFKNNPTLLSRLA
-1179 RREGTRFYGRSDKMG
+1179 RREGTRFYGRNDKMG

-1203 REELQNLKTSIADIN
+1203 REELQNIKTSVADIN
-1218 QATDAVIDNM
+1218 QATDAVIDNV
-1228 LVEDPGDRTQKFNE
+1228 LVEDLGDRTQKFNE
-1242 YFEKY
+1242 AFEKY

-1254 SQKEKDAS
+1254 TQEEKDAS
-1262 LNAVMNPATQRYYKQ
+1262 LNAVMNPETQRYYKQ

-1289 GNDRAKIVFDPEDK
+1289 GNDRAQIVFDPEDN

-1334 LDRWHEAYAELLV
+1334 LDQWHKAYAELLV
-1347 RTKKHDLPVLREM
+1347 RTKKYDLPVLREM
-1360 YKYDQKAESYAKI
+1360 YKYDQKAESYTKI
-1373 DKEIDKQ
+1373 EEEIDKQ

-1414 TSNNK
+1414 TSHNK
-1419 PFKLS
+1419 PFKLG
-1424 KNSGRWALSDDSG
+1424 KNSGRWSLSDDSG

-1444 DIQLEEDVDRWLKIH
+1444 DIQLDEDVDRWLKIH
-1459 AKDKH
+1459 ATDKR

-1477 PKLYQITK
+1477 SKLYQIIK
-1485 DAYGAEAEFAR
+1485 DTYGTEAEFAR

-1504 GKTSMGARIDPT
+1504 GKTPMGAHIDPT
-1516 SKDIIYTKSV
+1516 SKDIIYSKQV
-1526 QDRVDQLRAK
+1526 QDRVDQLRAQ
-1536 FAPSTKYSTWEAYE
+1536 FIPSAQYSTWEDYE
-1550 QALKQQVIERDRLAA
+1550 QALKHQVAERDRLAD

-1575 ANGYDATTTNRAAL
+1575 AKGYDAAATNRAAFTL
-1589 AIVGAR
+1589 LGAR
-1595 VRQELNPSLPTQEL
+1595 VRQELNPSLPIQEPTPSLQTQEL

-1627 KESAQALQG
+1627 KESTQALQG
-1636 ESDAV
+1636 ESEAV
-1641 KDKVSALKEL
+1641 KDKVGALKEL

-1656 EKTDAEQQGIVAD
+1656 EKTDAEQQGVAAD

-1763 ATTPSMLSKG
+1763 ATTPQMLSKG

-1798 IEQGRLSKEQVA
+1798 IEQGRLSKDQVA

-1828 GSKYGAN
+1828 GSKYGAGN
-1835 TIFDTIHSGIKNTI
+1835 FLDVLGANIKNTI
-1849 ARMFDYTG
+1849 TRMFDYTG
-1857 VYRALNKM
+1857 VYRILNKLM
-1865 IAAFTKVIQLAKEL
+1865 ASISKIIQLTKEL
-1879 DTSLFNLRVVSGDS
+1879 DTAMFNLRVVTGGSRED
-1893 QEQARGL
+1893 ATGL
-1900 ISSYNDLA
+1900 IRDYRALA
-1908 KQLGATTVEIA
+1908 DQLGATTVQIA
-1919 NAANEWM
+1919 NAANEWL

-1933 QATKLIT
+1933 QAGELIT
-1940 ASTYLSKLGMIDAAQ
+1940 ASTYLSKLGMIEASQ
-1955 ATQYLTSMLKG
+1955 ATEYLTSMIKG
-1966 FNLEVTNAVEIVDKL
+1966 FKLEVSDAVDVVSKL
-1981 TKLDM
+1981 TAVDM
-1986 VSATSAGGLAKAMQ
+1986 KAAVSAADIGAALQ
-2000 NVASSAQLANVSMD
+2000 NVATTAQLAGVSLD
-2014 KTLAYAATIIETT
+2014 ETIAYASTIIETT
-2027 QRDESSVGMALR
+2027 QRDASSVGMALNR
-2039 TILARYG
+2039 
-2046 NVKAGAY
+2046 
-2053 SNLNLEAT
+2053 
-2061 GDTDLENLNDVEKV
+2061 V
-2075 LKKIGISIRS
+2075 L
-2085 SATEFKS
+2085 
-2092 FEQVLDEV
+2092 
-2100 GDKWERLDSV
+2100 
-2110 SRNAIATAFAG
+2110 
-2121 QRQREAFLVLMN
+2121 
-2133 NMDRVEELAEVSAEA
+2133 
-2148 TGTATE
+2148 
-2154 KYSAYYETVE
+2154 
-2164 AATKRLQTAWENLS
+2164 
-2178 HSFEISGIVKGM
+2178 IV
-2190 TTFFTQI
+2190 I
-2197 LDKAPQVIKMF
+2197 
-2208 ATIATQMNAWKIPT
+2208 
-2222 LFKAGV
+2222 
-2228 NAVGLPNLK
+2228 
-2237 RFLFTDNIT
+2237 
-2246 QEQQKYLRL
+2246 
-2255 KRVQDK
+2255 
-2261 QTDWKTK
+2261 
-2268 TLETSQRLDIF
+2268 
-2279 GIKNRISEI
+2279 
-2288 SSNIDQL
+2288 
-2295 VDALNRNT
+2295 
-2303 VALNTQKAP
+2303 
-2312 PAGSQVVE
+2312 
-2320 GVDQNDL
+2320 
-2327 DTSTPGKK
+2327 
-2335 RTKLPKFKL
+2335 
-2344 IKSHTKFTL
+2344 
-2353 SQNQTNQTS
+2353 
-2362 QLTPEQIEEFKLLK
+2362 
-2376 RQTRKQ
+2376 
-2382 AIGGAA
+2382 
-2388 AAGLAAGVMGG
+2388 
-2399 IAQEGSTEAK
+2399 
-2409 VASGA
+2409 
-2414 VQGAAAALGGL
+2414 
-2425 ASMWIGPLG
+2425 
-2434 TMLGSVIGDVLGPI
+2434 
-2448 VANVVD
+2448 
-2454 KEAINRKKEVERGQ
+2454 
-2468 KQLELLTSM
+2468 
-2477 DSSLNTLDS
+2477 
-2486 TSKINQLSA
+2486 
-2495 SDISTIR
+2495 
-2502 DTIESIDEQMAS
+2502 
-2514 EDSNLQNYL
+2514 
-2523 ENAFKAVGA
+2523 
-2532 TKFFNNWETKLVTGT
+2532 
-2547 QEERRAI
+2547 
-2554 TRALQLAKSE
+2554 
-2564 AETAA
+2564 
-2569 YESSMAEK
+2569 
-2577 KYAALTTAEAK
+2577 
-2588 VYYKKLDQAEF
+2588 
-2599 ERAYIRSGVSEYSK
+2599 
-2613 YTLARKGVDE
+2613 
-2623 IIGEVAK
+2623 
-2630 QLEGVDLKGI
+2630 
-2640 RLYDSFGKLT
+2640 
-2650 EEADAYIRTIMKSDD
+2650 
-2665 QMQEMLAGQTL
+2665 
-2676 TLQEAFSQENT
+2676 
-2687 ALLEQFSTA
+2687 
-2696 LGVSIEQLGKFKQT
+2696 
-2710 LGALTLGDLLAG
+2710 LGAK
-2722 MGETREKMSSYNTLL
+2722 GE
-2737 TDFFSTGTIS
+2737 
-2747 PENLETLI
+2747 
-2755 ANFPDLIN
+2755 
-2763 NIGEPQDLLRAV
+2763 
-2775 QTKVSQLGTQYV
+2775 
-2787 SAGISS
+2787 
-2793 WFSSEAVYEQFKK
+2793 
-2806 AFEGKEGFGAIFEK
+2806 
-2820 SGLLGNIKSLDEA
+2820 
-2833 KEVILKMLNNDELK
+2833 
-2847 DKAQAM
+2847 
-2853 YDYIIEAGNAVQKEL
+2853 
-2868 EYIKKQLEDTA
+2868 
-2879 ELDAIMNVVDKN
+2879 
-2891 YEKQINALEEQKSA
+2891 
-2905 LEQINNQREYENK
+2905 
-2918 LIEAKLKLEN
+2918 
-2928 AQNEKKKVWREGV
+2928 
-2941 GWVYEA
+2941 
-2947 DTSAIADA
+2947 
-2955 QKDLEDL
+2955 
-2962 ENQKTIEELQ
+2962 
-2972 AQIDELQAQRDYV
+2972 
-2985 ANIPDRL
+2985 
-2992 ELEQANENFKAW
+2992 
-3004 TDKLGLVNDDQLS
+3004 
-3017 VITKLQEIWTDLKTR
+3017 
-3032 STKLEGED
+3032 
-3040 QTKGQFDQST
+3040 
-3050 QELAAASKALMG
+3050 
-3062 IGGTAAAPA
+3062 
-3071 AGSAQANLQEAYQTV
+3071 
-3086 KGFGQSDNSPE
+3086 
-3097 AQAARTKFAD
+3097 
-3107 ALKNYQTA
+3107 
-3115 YGDYISAGGTTSEE
+3115 
-3129 QEKLNALQADSDDL
+3129 
-3143 RFAPKWEN
+3143 
-3151 VHFPGLPYKKR
+3151 
-3162 RFNVYSSFEDVT
+3162 
-3174 DSGGWKQGN
+3174 
-3183 MKDVVLI
+3183 
-3190 SPIQGRADKEGLG
+3190 
-3203 GFEDVKSDKYNG
+3203 
-3215 QLFVNTY
+3215 
-3222 KDDQLFW
+3222 
-3229 VYNHHVYRATVH
+3229 
-3241 PEQYMKQRGV
+3241 
-3251 NDSTFLSRYT
+3251 
-3261 GIQNLTRADNYTWYA
+3261 
-3276 DGTLSTAGGLSLVND
+3276 
-3291 DPQYGLEG
+3291 
-3299 IITPQGTLTALPSK
+3299 
-3313 SGVVP
+3313 
-3318 ADLTRNVWQLGEVA
+3318 
-3332 PNLIKQLV
+3332 
-3340 DINGKFSHTTGFGTD
+3340 
-3355 ESFNVE
+3355 
-3361 HLDVHMVAQPGF
+3361 
-3373 DMDDFV
+3373 
-3379 RQLQAARNLTRH
+3379 
-3391 S
+3391 

>member
-14 YTDEFKNYTDEDFQT
+14 YTDEFNNYTDEDFQT

-54 MGQEYY
+54 VGQEYY

-165 MDEAVKAK
+165 IDEAVKAK
-173 GSIFDTLRANAKK
+173 GSKFDTLRASAKK

-203 NLTELNLQRQLT
+203 NLTELNLQRQLDN
-215 KKERQTLYDVRH
+215 KERQTLYDIRH
-227 KLTERRRSLQHI
+227 KLTERRNSLQHI
-239 YEELESKVSQDTD
+239 YKELESKVSQDTD

-267 TPKDVLDGIQHK
+267 APKDVLDGIQHH
-279 IEQSKKT
+279 IEQSKKI
-286 AQIKAL
+286 AQTKAL
-292 QTQQTT
+292 QAQQTT
-298 INEIESDILLL
+298 INEIESDILQL
-309 EAQQNDA
+309 ETKHNDF

-330 QLQQYIKKQPASTAT
+330 RLRQYTKKQPASTAT

-872 KDYFKDANDTES
+872 KDYFKDVNDTES

-921 LGIDYHKHL
+921 LGIDYHKRL

-946 LSNNAARKFA
+946 FSNNAARKFA

-1030 VMHQEAKI
+1030 VMHQEGKI

-1218 QATDAVIDNM
+1218 QATDAVIDNV
-1228 LVEDPGDRTQKFNE
+1228 LVEDLGDRTQKFNE
-1242 YFEKY
+1242 AFEKY

-1262 LNAVMNPATQRYYKQ
+1262 LNAVMNPETQRYYKQ

-1656 EKTDAEQQGIVAD
+1656 EKTDAEQQGVAAD

-1763 ATTPSMLSKG
+1763 ATTPQMLSKG
-1773 RTAREQLLVEYE
+1773 RTAREQLLVEYD
-1785 GIISKLTTENELL
+1785 GIIAKLTTENELL

-1828 GSKYGAN
+1828 GAKYGAGN
-1835 TIFDTIHSGIKNTI
+1835 FLDVLGANIKNTI
-1849 ARMFDYTG
+1849 TRMFDYTG
-1857 VYRALNKM
+1857 VYRVLNKLM
-1865 IAAFTKVIQLAKEL
+1865 ASISKIIQLTKEL
-1879 DTSLFNLRVVSGDS
+1879 DTAMFNLRVVTGGSRED
-1893 QEQARGL
+1893 ATGL
-1900 ISSYNDLA
+1900 IRDYRALA
-1908 KQLGATTVEIA
+1908 DQLGATTVQIA
-1919 NAANEWM
+1919 NAANEWL

-1933 QATKLIT
+1933 QAGELIT
-1940 ASTYLSKLGMIDAAQ
+1940 ASTYLSKLGMIDAGQ
-1955 ATQYLTSMLKG
+1955 ATEYLTSMIKG
-1966 FNLEVTNAVEIVDKL
+1966 FKLEVSDAVNVVSKL
-1981 TKLDM
+1981 TAVDM
-1986 VSATSAGGLAKAMQ
+1986 KAAVSAADIGAALQ
-2000 NVASSAQLANVSMD
+2000 NVATTAQLAGVSLD
-2014 KTLAYAATIIETT
+2014 ETIAYASTIIETT
-2027 QRDESSVGMALR
+2027 QRDASSVGMALR
-2039 TILARYG
+2039 TIMSRYG

-2053 SNLNLEAT
+2053 TKMNLEASS
-2061 GDTDLENLNDVEKV
+2061 DTDLENLNDIEKV
-2075 LKKIGISIRS
+2075 LGKIGISIRS
-2085 SATEFKS
+2085 TNTEFRS
-2092 FEQVLDEV
+2092 FSDVLEELSDR
-2100 GDKWERLDSV
+2100 WINLDNV
-2110 SRNAIATAFAG
+2110 SKNAIATAMAG
-2121 QRQREAFLVLMN
+2121 VRQREQFLVLME
-2133 NMDRVEELAEVSAEA
+2133 NMDRAEELEEVSAHSQ
-2148 TGTATE
+2148 GTAE
-2154 KYSAYYETVE
+2154 SKYAAYMETIQSASN
-2164 AATKRLQTAWENLS
+2164 RLQSAWENLAMTL
-2178 HSFEISGIVKGM
+2178 EQSGLVK
-2190 TTFFTQI
+2190 
-2197 LDKAPQVIKMF
+2197 
-2208 ATIATQMNAWKIPT
+2208 
-2222 LFKAGV
+2222 
-2228 NAVGLPNLK
+2228 
-2237 RFLFTDNIT
+2237 LFTDLSVVLMKILLPSIRAVGTALIQYNAFKVPLWMKEFFSVGKGRSFVSGLGPAKFA
-2246 QEQQKYLRL
+2246 QYQQDWKASKLEDIQ
-2255 KRVQDK
+2255 KK
-2261 QTDWKTK
+2261 QTKEANNK
-2268 TLETSQRLDIF
+2268 LAQS
-2279 GIKNRISEI
+2279 
-2288 SSNIDQL
+2288 
-2295 VDALNRNT
+2295 A
-2303 VALNTQKAP
+2303 
-2312 PAGSQVVE
+2312 
-2320 GVDQNDL
+2320 
-2327 DTSTPGKK
+2327 TSTASALDQV
-2335 RTKLPKFKL
+2335 TE
-2344 IKSHTKFTL
+2344 SA
-2353 SQNQTNQTS
+2353 SQ
-2362 QLTPEQIEEFKLLK
+2362 
-2376 RQTRKQ
+2376 
-2382 AIGGAA
+2382 GAA
-2388 AAGLAAGVMGG
+2388 AEAQGTKEENKNTNATSRDTEETQKHAKAVAQDTNQQKTGGVPGETTG
-2399 IAQEGSTEAK
+2399 EDGK
-2409 VASGA
+2409 VKKFLKQSVKPNIPG
-2414 VQGAAAALGGL
+2414 AALGGL
-2425 ASMWIGPLG
+2425 FSGITTGIATEGSIEAQVAAGAVSGGLTAILGAFGGPIGAMIG
-2434 TMLGSVIGDVLGPI
+2434 STIGSVIATPIAQLIDAEEIARKKRIETASKLLETLKSQEASLENLYSVSKQSNLLSDDIKSIRENVQAIKDADKDTGAFKDAFEAIIGQEKYSDLITATSSASATDLYLNLDSILADENISSKIRSRLAKVAKMARIDAEDAAFMASKEGLSLTADEEKERLNRELKKAYLGSGISDESSLSLARRGVADVERQIAGLANVELTTEVKRLIQLLMRQDDSTSVQSLLAGSRFTLSDIINNTYGLSTEVQTDLLNQAALALGMTLDEVRTRVDDFGLLTIGDLNSLISDLSESLESLTSYFDELMSTGTLSVESLRAIIAKNGAESTTIGQDNLSLVTGAMEQEYRVLGGQLLKDWTGGTASGAKIYEKLLNDPSM
-2448 VANVVD
+2448 
-2454 KEAINRKKEVERGQ
+2454 KKV
-2468 KQLELLTSM
+2468 LETLDQGGFNKDSTSM
-2477 DSSLNTLDS
+2477 DSLLKALMTPGFGELDEE
-2486 TSKINQLSA
+2486 TQN
-2495 SDISTIR
+2495 DIWELYL
-2502 DTIESIDEQMAS
+2502 DT
-2514 EDSNLQNYL
+2514 YK
-2523 ENAFKAVGA
+2523 KAA
-2532 TKFFNNWETKLVTGT
+2532 TNIGNV
-2547 QEERRAI
+2547 
-2554 TRALQLAKSE
+2554 
-2564 AETAA
+2564 
-2569 YESSMAEK
+2569 
-2577 KYAALTTAEAK
+2577 TTAEYNK
-2588 VYYKKLDQAEF
+2588 VVQSAQQAIDRSL
-2599 ERAYIRSGVSEYSK
+2599 ER
-2613 YTLARKGVDE
+2613 
-2623 IIGEVAK
+2623 
-2630 QLEGVDLKGI
+2630 Q
-2640 RLYDSFGKLT
+2640 
-2650 EEADAYIRTIMKSDD
+2650 
-2665 QMQEMLAGQTL
+2665 Q
-2676 TLQEAFSQENT
+2676 
-2687 ALLEQFSTA
+2687 
-2696 LGVSIEQLGKFKQT
+2696 
-2710 LGALTLGDLLAG
+2710 
-2722 MGETREKMSSYNTLL
+2722 
-2737 TDFFSTGTIS
+2737 
-2747 PENLETLI
+2747 
-2755 ANFPDLIN
+2755 
-2763 NIGEPQDLLRAV
+2763 
-2775 QTKVSQLGTQYV
+2775 
-2787 SAGISS
+2787 
-2793 WFSSEAVYEQFKK
+2793 
-2806 AFEGKEGFGAIFEK
+2806 
-2820 SGLLGNIKSLDEA
+2820 
-2833 KEVILKMLNNDELK
+2833 
-2847 DKAQAM
+2847 
-2853 YDYIIEAGNAVQKEL
+2853 
-2868 EYIKKQLEDTA
+2868 
-2879 ELDAIMNVVDKN
+2879 
-2891 YEKQINALEEQKSA
+2891 NALEEQKSA
-2905 LEQINNQREYENK
+2905 LEQINKQREYENK
-2918 LIEAKLKLEN
+2918 LIEAKIKLEN
-2928 AQNEKKKVWREGV
+2928 AQNEKKKVWREGI

-2955 QKDLEDL
+2955 QKVL
-2962 ENQKTIEELQ
+2962 EELDNEKKVNELQ
-2972 AQIDELQAQRDYV
+2972 VMIDELQAQRDWMS
-2985 ANIPDRL
+2985 NLTESKEFD
-2992 ELEQANENFKAW
+2992 KAQKFMKEW
-3004 TDKLGLVNDDQLS
+3004 AGNAKSTMDV
-3017 VITKLQEIWTDLKTR
+3017 LK
-3032 STKLEGED
+3032 
-3040 QTKGQFDQST
+3040 
-3050 QELAAASKALMG
+3050 
-3062 IGGTAAAPA
+3062 
-3071 AGSAQANLQEAYQTV
+3071 Y
-3086 KGFGQSDNSPE
+3086 
-3097 AQAARTKFAD
+3097 
-3107 ALKNYQTA
+3107 
-3115 YGDYISAGGTTSEE
+3115 
-3129 QEKLNALQADSDDL
+3129 
-3143 RFAPKWEN
+3143 WEN
-3151 VHFPGLPYKKR
+3151 VVENPPTFDVLEDNKELQKQQVESEYYKNAQTVESLKQAYTDLTKTKGMQLLLGGGSLADLGKMDSKDIDAFNSARGAFEKAYDNASKYLNNETVRELTGLSGDEGDKIIKGYEETVDKVQKNRGGVGNITSGIGANTADLSTKGNESWSPWIKKQIGEEWQVTGNKKALPG
-3162 RFNVYSSFEDVT
+3162 
-3174 DSGGWKQGN
+3174 GGENNTYLDDKTWWWKQ
-3183 MKDVVLI
+3183 KAQIFFWSDDKQKWI
-3190 SPIQGRADKEGLG
+3190 SVRNAKENPKSYSEMLHTSGFQGRFFTQNGEIYYLG
-3203 GFEDVKSDKYNG
+3203 
-3215 QLFVNTY
+3215 
-3222 KDDQLFW
+3222 KD
-3229 VYNHHVYRATVH
+3229 
-3241 PEQYMKQRGV
+3241 GV
-3251 NDSTFLSRYT
+3251 M
-3261 GIQNLTRADNYTWYA
+3261 YA
-3276 DGTLSTAGGLSLVND
+3276 VEKVSSHASGTLSTAGGPAFIND

>member
-8 TDEFNN
+8 TDEFN
-14 YTDEFKNYTDEDFQT
+14 NYTDEDFQT
-29 KADAISKTLRTLNKQ
+29 KADAISKTLSTLNKQ
-44 LKENKHGLRA
+44 LKENKRGLRA
-54 MGQEYY
+54 VGQEYY

-80 LVNAKNELLKQAKK
+80 LVNAKNELRKQAKK

-104 YNRARSSPQTQHVS
+104 YNRARSSSQTQHVS

-165 MDEAVKAK
+165 IDEAVKAK

-203 NLTELNLQRQLT
+203 NLTELNLQRKLNSE
-215 KKERQTLYDVRH
+215 ERQTLYDIRH

-267 TPKDVLDGIQHK
+267 TPKDLLDGIQHK
-279 IEQSKKT
+279 IEQSKKI
-286 AQIKAL
+286 AQTKAL
-292 QTQQTT
+292 QAQQTI
-298 INEIESDILLL
+298 INEIESDILTL
-309 EAQQNDA
+309 EAKQNA
-316 VIKAETRERAQLQQ
+316 VVIDAETRERARLQ
-330 QLQQYIKKQPASTAT
+330 KQVRQNTQKQSASTAT

-640 SPSPSINKIRSIG
+640 SPSPAINKIRSIG

-708 KDVNYGYLKEMLNVR
+708 KDVNYGYLKEMLNAR
-723 RSEESLAQLAAY
+723 RSEEALAPLVTY

-743 ELSQVYRTLYGT
+743 ELAQVYRTLYGT

-777 PVDIFTAG
+777 PLDAFTAG
-785 NTWDPKDTSLQD
+785 KTWDPKDASLQES
-797 ALWTLQKLMLP
+797 LWAFQKLMLP
-808 TAIQSGQSG
+808 AAIQSGQSG
-817 VITESSFMG
+817 VITESSFVG
-826 DNGEYVDT
+826 DNDEYVDT
-834 AKLND
+834 VKLND
-839 FNVKDL
+839 FNVRDL
-845 AVMYKTAVQKKEI
+845 AVMYKTAVEREEQQ
-858 NLANSITKYVANTL
+858 LAGSIVKYVANTL
-872 KDYFKDANDTES
+872 KEYFKDSNDTES
-884 IRLGQQV
+884 TRLGQQV

-915 IAIGEN
+915 MAIGEN
-921 LGIDYHKHL
+921 LGIDYHKRL

-935 RYVTARTPEFD
+935 RYITSKTPEFD
-946 LSNNAARKFA
+946 FSNKAARRFA
-956 PNVET
+956 PDIET
-961 AVDYDFFSTRT
+961 AVDYDFFSAKN
-972 DDTAER
+972 DDTEER
-978 EIQRLAQSGSDN
+978 ERQRLKQYSSDN
-990 FYNIRAFDRQYD
+990 FENIRAFDRQYE
-1002 EFNDQE
+1002 EFNDRE
-1008 FARDVYERNTISPD
+1008 FAHDVYERNTISPD
-1022 HLANWIYG
+1022 YLANWIYG

-1038 NTLFEPYYNSVLKK
+1038 NTLLEPYYSSVLKK
-1052 NNLTSEQVSFD
+1052 NNLTPEQVSFD

-1076 YQQYRDSQKLQEA
+1076 YQQYRDSQKLQEE
-1089 YTKAAGV
+1089 YKKATGGV
-1096 SFGTFGTTAE
+1096 AFGTFGTTSE

-1164 GKDIKNNPTLLSRLA
+1164 GKDFKNNPTLLSRLA
-1179 RREGTRFYGRSDKMG
+1179 RREGTRFYGRNDKMG

-1203 REELQNLKTSIADIN
+1203 REELQNLKTSVVDIN
-1218 QATDAVIDNM
+1218 QATDAVIDNV
-1228 LVEDPGDRTQKFNE
+1228 LVEDLGDRTQKFNE
-1242 YFEKY
+1242 AFEKY

-1254 SQKEKDAS
+1254 TQEEKDAS
-1262 LNAVMNPATQRYYKQ
+1262 YNALKDPETQRYYKQ
-1277 LRDALKQYRSLV
+1277 QQDALDTYRAIV
-1289 GNDRAKIVFDPEDK
+1289 GNGRAQIAFDPEDE

-1308 AFVNGKFQEIS
+1308 KFVNGKFQEIDES
-1319 EQDLPNE
+1319 SLSDED
-1326 YSEQIGEA
+1326 SEQIGEA
-1334 LDRWHEAYAELLV
+1334 LDQWHEAYAELLV
-1347 RTKKHDLPVLREM
+1347 RTQKRELPVLRAM
-1360 YKYDQKAESYAKI
+1360 YEYDQDAEDYAKI

-1419 PFKLS
+1419 PFKLG
-1424 KNSGRWALSDDSG
+1424 KNSGRWSLSDDSG

-1444 DIQLEEDVDRWLKIH
+1444 DIQLDEDVDRLLKIH
-1459 AKDKH
+1459 ATDKR

-1477 PKLYQITK
+1477 SKLYQTIK
-1485 DAYGAEAEFAR
+1485 DTYGTEAEFAR

-1504 GKTSMGARIDPT
+1504 GKTPMGAHIDPT
-1516 SKDIIYTKSV
+1516 S
-1526 QDRVDQLRAK
+1526 
-1536 FAPSTKYSTWEAYE
+1536 
-1550 QALKQQVIERDRLAA
+1550 
-1565 EQANYLAPDV
+1565 
-1575 ANGYDATTTNRAAL
+1575 
-1589 AIVGAR
+1589 
-1595 VRQELNPSLPTQEL
+1595 
-1609 TPALEERT
+1609 
-1617 KTEAKSIEVD
+1617 TEAKSVEVD
-1627 KESAQALQG
+1627 KESTQALQG

-1641 KDKVSALKEL
+1641 KDKVDALKEL
-1651 ITALK
+1651 IAALK
-1656 EKTDAEQQGIVAD
+1656 EKTDAEQQGIAAD

-1675 VEKSTE
+1675 VEKSTD
-1681 ATHKRRKKIT
+1681 AAHKRRKKIT

-1763 ATTPSMLSKG
+1763 VTTPQMLSKG

-1835 TIFDTIHSGIKNTI
+1835 TIFDVLKAGVKNTL

-1857 VYRALNKM
+1857 VYRVLNKVM
-1865 IAAFTKVIQLAKEL
+1865 ASLQKVIQLSKEL
-1879 DTSLFNLRVVSGDS
+1879 DTAMFNLRVVSGYNRS
-1893 QEQARGL
+1893 EAKGL
-1900 ISSYNDLA
+1900 ISDYNDLA

-1926 RQGYEAQ
+1926 RQGYEAE

-1940 ASTYLSKLGMIDAAQ
+1940 ASTYLSKLGMIEAGQ
-1955 ATQYLTSMLKG
+1955 ATEYLTSMIKG
-1966 FNLEVTNAVEIVDKL
+1966 FKLEVTDAITVVDKL

-1986 VSATSAGGLAKAMQ
+1986 VSATSAGGLAEAMR
-2000 NVASSAQLANVSMD
+2000 NVASSAQLANVSLD

-2027 QRDESSVGMALR
+2027 QRDESSVGMSLR

-2046 NVKAGAY
+2046 NVKAGAF
-2053 SNLNLEAT
+2053 SNLNLAAT
-2061 GDTDLENLNDVEKV
+2061 GDADLENINDIEKV

-2085 SATEFKS
+2085 SATEFRS
-2092 FEQVLDEV
+2092 FETVLDEV
-2100 GDKWERLDSV
+2100 ADKWERLDSV
-2110 SRNAIATAFAG
+2110 SKNAIATAFAG
-2121 QRQREAFLVLMN
+2121 QRQRESFLVLME
-2133 NMDRVEELAEVSAEA
+2133 NMDRVDELAEISAESA
-2148 TGTATE
+2148 GTATE
-2154 KYSAYYETVE
+2154 KYQAYYETVE
-2164 AATKRLQTAWENLS
+2164 AATKRLQTAWENLA
-2178 HSFEISGIVKGM
+2178 HSFEVNGFVKGM
-2190 TTFFTQI
+2190 TTFLTFVVDNLPKI
-2197 LDKAPQVIKMF
+2197 IKM
-2208 ATIATQMNAWKIPT
+2208 AAILVTQANAWKVPT
-2222 LFKAGV
+2222 LLKAGF
-2228 NAVGLPNLK
+2228 NATGLGAIGKSVQSGLSLRERYRN
-2237 RFLFTDNIT
+2237 RFSR
-2246 QEQQKYLRL
+2246 QQS
-2255 KRVQDK
+2255 K
-2261 QTDWKTK
+2261 QTEWKTT
-2268 TLETSQRLDIF
+2268 TLENSNQHDIF
-2279 GIKNRISEI
+2279 GLKAKTFGVSENTERVISNME
-2288 SSNIDQL
+2288 QL
-2295 VDALNRNT
+2295 VSALDA
-2303 VALNTQKAP
+2303 NTQALDRKT
-2312 PAGSQVVE
+2312 QVELREKGDKNSLSE
-2320 GVDQNDL
+2320 GYPVDVL
-2327 DTSTPGKK
+2327 DKDKNSKP
-2335 RTKLPKFKL
+2335 PKFKP
-2344 IKSHTKFTL
+2344 KNMRSDQPEPTPKRNAF
-2353 SQNQTNQTS
+2353 QTG
-2362 QLTPEQIEEFKLLK
+2362 LM
-2376 RQTRKQ
+2376 
-2382 AIGGAA
+2382 GAA
-2388 AAGLAAGVMGG
+2388 ASGVAAGVMGG
-2399 IAQEGSTEAK
+2399 ITQEGSTEAK

-2414 VQGAAAALGGL
+2414 VQGAAAALGGI
-2425 ASMWIGPLG
+2425 ASIWLGPLG
-2434 TMLGSVIGDVLGPI
+2434 TVLGSVVGDVLGPI
-2448 VANVVD
+2448 VADAVD
-2454 KEAINRKKEVERGQ
+2454 KEANDRKKLVEVGQ
-2468 KQLELLTSM
+2468 KQLDMLSSL
-2477 DSSLNTLDS
+2477 DSSFDSLDAS
-2486 TSKINQLSA
+2486 SRVDLLSA
-2495 SDISTIR
+2495 EDISSIR
-2502 DTIESIDEQMAS
+2502 DIVSSIEETMQA
-2514 EDSNLQNYL
+2514 EDSNLGKYL
-2523 ENAFKAVGA
+2523 EQAFKEVGA
-2532 TKFFNNWETKLVTGT
+2532 SEFYENWDSKLILGS
-2547 QEERRAI
+2547 QEERRSI

-2564 AETAA
+2564 AKSEA
-2569 YESSMAEK
+2569 YENSMAEK

-2588 VYYKKLDQAEF
+2588 VYYKKVDEANV
-2599 ERAYIRSGVSEYSK
+2599 ERAYIKSGVSEYSQYELTK
-2613 YTLARKGVDE
+2613 KGIDGV
-2623 IIGEVAK
+2623 INEVAA

-2640 RLYDSFGKLT
+2640 RLRDSFGELT
-2650 EEADAYIRTIMKSDD
+2650 EEAEAYIRTLMKTDD
-2665 QMQEMLAGQTL
+2665 QMQNLLAGQTL
-2676 TLQEAFSQENT
+2676 TLNEALQENNT
-2687 ALLEQFSTA
+2687 ELLEQFATA
-2696 LGVSIEQLGKFKQT
+2696 LGVSVDKLKGFADTIGV
-2710 LGALTLGDLLAG
+2710 LTLGDLLAG
-2722 MGETREKMSSYNTLL
+2722 MGETRTKITNYTGLL
-2737 TDFFSTGTIS
+2737 SDFFATGTIS
-2747 PENLETLI
+2747 PENLEDII
-2755 ANFPDLIN
+2755 ANYPDLIN
-2763 NIGEPQDLLRAV
+2763 KISNPEELLAGV
-2775 QTKVSQLGTQYV
+2775 QEKISQLGTQYV

-2793 WFSSEAVYEQFKK
+2793 WFSSEAVFDQFRQNFVNKDG
-2806 AFEGKEGFGAIFEK
+2806 FKEIFSNKE
-2820 SGLLGNIKSLDEA
+2820 LLGDVKSLDEA
-2833 KEVILKMLNNDELK
+2833 KGIILKMREEGSQYSEQAKEL
-2847 DKAQAM
+2847 
-2853 YDYIIEAGNAVQKEL
+2853 YDYIIKAGDAAQIEL
-2868 EYIKKQLEDTA
+2868 EYIRKQLEYTA
-2879 ELDAIMNVVDKN
+2879 EIEATMDTVDKN
-2891 YEKQINALEEQKSA
+2891 YKKQINALEEQKSA
-2905 LEQINNQREYENK
+2905 LEDINSQREYENK
-2918 LIEAKLKLEN
+2918 LIEAKIKLEN

-2947 DTSAIADA
+2947 DTSAIAEA
-2955 QKDLEDL
+2955 QEELDDLA
-2962 ENQKTIEELQ
+2962 NQKTVKELQ

-2985 ANIPDRL
+2985 ADIPDRL

-3004 TDKLGLVNDDQLS
+3004 ADKLGLVNGDQLT
-3017 VITKLQEIWTDLKTR
+3017 VINKIQKVWTDLKTR
-3032 STKLEGED
+3032 SDKMSGRSETAS
-3040 QTKGQFDQST
+3040 QFQSAM
-3050 QELAAASKALMG
+3050 QAQ
-3062 IGGTAAAPA
+3062 TAAEKQLVGVGGSAEAPVD
-3071 AGSAQANLQEAYQTV
+3071 GSAQKVLEDAYAKMNTFKQT
-3086 KGFGQSDNSPE
+3086 DNSEE
-3097 AQAARTKFAD
+3097 AQSARTEFAD
-3107 ALKNYQTA
+3107 ALGKYQTA
-3115 YGDYISAGGTTSEE
+3115 YSAYTKAGGTTTSKQ
-3129 QEKLNALQADSDDL
+3129 QELNALNADSEDL
-3143 RFAPKWEN
+3143 RFAPTWKDILY
-3151 VHFPGLPYKKR
+3151 PGPQSGHKK
-3162 RFNVYSSFEDVT
+3162 NIYASFEDVT
-3174 DSGGWKQGN
+3174 NNGGWKQGK
-3183 MKDVVLI
+3183 MKDVVLL
-3190 SPIQGRADKEGLG
+3190 SPIQGRADKEGIS
-3203 GFEDVKSDKYNG
+3203 GFGDITNEKYNG
-3215 QLFVNTY
+3215 QLFVNT
-3222 KDDQLFW
+3222 DGHDQLFW
-3229 VYNHHVYRATVH
+3229 VYKGHVYRATTN
-3241 PEQYMKQRGV
+3241 ENQYKKTSGV
-3251 NDSTFLSRYT
+3251 DDSANAYV
-3261 GIQNLTRADNYTWYA
+3261 NMHRANNSYWYEHA
-3276 DGTLSTAGGLSLVND
+3276 EGTLSAPGGPSLVND

-3299 IITPQGTLTALPSK
+3299 IITPNGTLTALPSK

>member
-8 TDEFNN
+8 TI
-14 YTDEFKNYTDEDFQT
+14 EDFQT
-29 KADAISKTLRTLNKQ
+29 KETAIAQTLDALGAQ
-44 LKENKHGLRA
+44 LEKNSDDLYK

-60 QAWAE
+60 QAWVE
-65 LHRIKTEKVKSAYAP
+65 LRKTKIAKVESARAQ
-80 LVNAKNELLKQAKK
+80 LADAKNALREQAKK

-104 YNRARSSPQTQHVS
+104 YNRARSSPQTQQDS
-118 IESLNQ
+118 LDSLNQ
-124 LQREL
+124 LKREL
-129 EQKEQEV
+129 DQKEQEV
-136 FNQLQTKYAA
+136 FNQLRTKYSA
-146 KLQALEKDA
+146 QIQNLEKSA
-155 TKAQQEFEKE
+155 AQAQQEFDKE
-165 MDEAVKAK
+165 MKEALNAK
-173 GSIFDTLRANAKK
+173 GSKFDTLRASAKK
-186 LGEERRAIQQN
+186 LGEERRAIQQSA
-197 TAKEKQ
+197 AKEKQ
-203 NLTELNLQRQLT
+203 NFADLQTAMQDQGITSQSKELVKKIAALQKTLNSQE
-215 KKERQTLYDVRH
+215 KQTLKRTLNNIQN
-227 KLTERRRSLQHI
+227 KLTERH
-239 YEELESKVSQDTD
+239 
-252 VEKWAKAYNKAIADG
+252 G

-316 VIKAETRERAQLQQ
+316 VIKAETRERARLQQ
-330 QLQQYIKKQPASTAT
+330 QLRQNTQKQPASTAT

-353 WVRTLYTPSEI
+353 WVRTLYTPGEI

-653 HDNMS
+653 HENMS
-658 NYILDILHQTLD
+658 NYILGVLHQILE
-670 PHPKTYY
+670 PGPKTYY

-694 GKFLTEEGK
+694 GKFLTEDGK

-735 MKENYTPA
+735 MKENYTPT

-762 AKEGERKGQPLPVKT
+762 AKEGEHKGQPMPVKT

-808 TAIQSGQSG
+808 TAIQSGQGG

-826 DNGEYVDT
+826 DNGEYVDI

-845 AVMYKTAVQKKEI
+845 AVMYKTAIQKKEI

-1262 LNAVMNPATQRYYKQ
+1262 LNAVMNPETQRYYKQ

-1289 GNDRAKIVFDPEDK
+1289 GNERAKIVFDPEDK

-1419 PFKLS
+1419 PFKLN
-1424 KNSGRWALSDDSG
+1424 KNSRRWSSSDDEG

-1444 DIQLEEDVDRWLKIH
+1444 DIQLDEDVDRWLKIH
-1459 AKDKH
+1459 AKDKR
-1464 KADPAALTKAVHD
+1464 KADPAVLTKAVHD
-1477 PKLYQITK
+1477 PQLYQKIK
-1485 DAYGAEAEFAR
+1485 DMYGTEEEFAR

-1504 GKTSMGARIDPT
+1504 GKTPMGAHVDST
-1516 SKDIIYTKSV
+1516 SKDIRYSKQV
-1526 QDRVDQLRAK
+1526 QDRVDQLRAQ
-1536 FAPSTKYSTWEAYE
+1536 FTPSAQYATWEDYE
-1550 QALKQQVIERDRLAA
+1550 QALQHQVVEHDRLYT
-1565 EQANYLAPDV
+1565 EFDNRLPQDVGDV
-1575 ANGYDATTTNRAAL
+1575 AKGYSADATAAAVYRL
-1589 AIVGAR
+1589 IGAR
-1595 VRQELNPSLPTQEL
+1595 VRQELNPLLPTQEPTQSLPTQEL

-1651 ITALK
+1651 ITVLK
-1656 EKTDAEQQGIVAD
+1656 EKTDAEQQGIAAD

-1763 ATTPSMLSKG
+1763 ATTPQMLSKG

-1798 IEQGRLSKEQVA
+1798 IEQGRLSKDQVA

-1828 GSKYGAN
+1828 GAKYGAGN
-1835 TIFDTIHSGIKNTI
+1835 FLDVLGANIKNTI
-1849 ARMFDYTG
+1849 TRMFDYTG
-1857 VYRALNKM
+1857 VYRILNKLM
-1865 IAAFTKVIQLAKEL
+1865 ASISKIIQLTKEL
-1879 DTSLFNLRVVSGDS
+1879 DTAMFNLRVVTGGSRED
-1893 QEQARGL
+1893 ATGL
-1900 ISSYNDLA
+1900 IRDYRALA
-1908 KQLGATTVEIA
+1908 DQLGATTIQIA
-1919 NAANEWM
+1919 NAANEW
-1926 RQGYEAQ
+1926 
-1933 QATKLIT
+1933 
-1940 ASTYLSKLGMIDAAQ
+1940 
-1955 ATQYLTSMLKG
+1955 
-1966 FNLEVTNAVEIVDKL
+1966 
-1981 TKLDM
+1981 
-1986 VSATSAGGLAKAMQ
+1986 
-2000 NVASSAQLANVSMD
+2000 
-2014 KTLAYAATIIETT
+2014 
-2027 QRDESSVGMALR
+2027 
-2039 TILARYG
+2039 
-2046 NVKAGAY
+2046 
-2053 SNLNLEAT
+2053 LN
-2061 GDTDLENLNDVEKV
+2061 
-2075 LKKIGISIRS
+2075 
-2085 SATEFKS
+2085 
-2092 FEQVLDEV
+2092 
-2100 GDKWERLDSV
+2100 
-2110 SRNAIATAFAG
+2110 
-2121 QRQREAFLVLMN
+2121 
-2133 NMDRVEELAEVSAEA
+2133 
-2148 TGTATE
+2148 
-2154 KYSAYYETVE
+2154 
-2164 AATKRLQTAWENLS
+2164 
-2178 HSFEISGIVKGM
+2178 
-2190 TTFFTQI
+2190 
-2197 LDKAPQVIKMF
+2197 
-2208 ATIATQMNAWKIPT
+2208 
-2222 LFKAGV
+2222 
-2228 NAVGLPNLK
+2228 
-2237 RFLFTDNIT
+2237 
-2246 QEQQKYLRL
+2246 
-2255 KRVQDK
+2255 
-2261 QTDWKTK
+2261 
-2268 TLETSQRLDIF
+2268 
-2279 GIKNRISEI
+2279 
-2288 SSNIDQL
+2288 
-2295 VDALNRNT
+2295 
-2303 VALNTQKAP
+2303 
-2312 PAGSQVVE
+2312 
-2320 GVDQNDL
+2320 
-2327 DTSTPGKK
+2327 
-2335 RTKLPKFKL
+2335 
-2344 IKSHTKFTL
+2344 
-2353 SQNQTNQTS
+2353 
-2362 QLTPEQIEEFKLLK
+2362 
-2376 RQTRKQ
+2376 
-2382 AIGGAA
+2382 
-2388 AAGLAAGVMGG
+2388 
-2399 IAQEGSTEAK
+2399 
-2409 VASGA
+2409 
-2414 VQGAAAALGGL
+2414 
-2425 ASMWIGPLG
+2425 
-2434 TMLGSVIGDVLGPI
+2434 
-2448 VANVVD
+2448 
-2454 KEAINRKKEVERGQ
+2454 
-2468 KQLELLTSM
+2468 
-2477 DSSLNTLDS
+2477 
-2486 TSKINQLSA
+2486 
-2495 SDISTIR
+2495 
-2502 DTIESIDEQMAS
+2502 
-2514 EDSNLQNYL
+2514 
-2523 ENAFKAVGA
+2523 
-2532 TKFFNNWETKLVTGT
+2532 
-2547 QEERRAI
+2547 
-2554 TRALQLAKSE
+2554 
-2564 AETAA
+2564 
-2569 YESSMAEK
+2569 
-2577 KYAALTTAEAK
+2577 
-2588 VYYKKLDQAEF
+2588 
-2599 ERAYIRSGVSEYSK
+2599 
-2613 YTLARKGVDE
+2613 
-2623 IIGEVAK
+2623 
-2630 QLEGVDLKGI
+2630 
-2640 RLYDSFGKLT
+2640 
-2650 EEADAYIRTIMKSDD
+2650 
-2665 QMQEMLAGQTL
+2665 
-2676 TLQEAFSQENT
+2676 
-2687 ALLEQFSTA
+2687 
-2696 LGVSIEQLGKFKQT
+2696 
-2710 LGALTLGDLLAG
+2710 
-2722 MGETREKMSSYNTLL
+2722 
-2737 TDFFSTGTIS
+2737 
-2747 PENLETLI
+2747 
-2755 ANFPDLIN
+2755 
-2763 NIGEPQDLLRAV
+2763 
-2775 QTKVSQLGTQYV
+2775 
-2787 SAGISS
+2787 
-2793 WFSSEAVYEQFKK
+2793 
-2806 AFEGKEGFGAIFEK
+2806 
-2820 SGLLGNIKSLDEA
+2820 
-2833 KEVILKMLNNDELK
+2833 
-2847 DKAQAM
+2847 
-2853 YDYIIEAGNAVQKEL
+2853 
-2868 EYIKKQLEDTA
+2868 
-2879 ELDAIMNVVDKN
+2879 
-2891 YEKQINALEEQKSA
+2891 
-2905 LEQINNQREYENK
+2905 
-2918 LIEAKLKLEN
+2918 
-2928 AQNEKKKVWREGV
+2928 
-2941 GWVYEA
+2941 
-2947 DTSAIADA
+2947 
-2955 QKDLEDL
+2955 
-2962 ENQKTIEELQ
+2962 
-2972 AQIDELQAQRDYV
+2972 
-2985 ANIPDRL
+2985 
-2992 ELEQANENFKAW
+2992 
-3004 TDKLGLVNDDQLS
+3004 
-3017 VITKLQEIWTDLKTR
+3017 
-3032 STKLEGED
+3032 
-3040 QTKGQFDQST
+3040 
-3050 QELAAASKALMG
+3050 
-3062 IGGTAAAPA
+3062 
-3071 AGSAQANLQEAYQTV
+3071 
-3086 KGFGQSDNSPE
+3086 
-3097 AQAARTKFAD
+3097 
-3107 ALKNYQTA
+3107 
-3115 YGDYISAGGTTSEE
+3115 
-3129 QEKLNALQADSDDL
+3129 
-3143 RFAPKWEN
+3143 
-3151 VHFPGLPYKKR
+3151 
-3162 RFNVYSSFEDVT
+3162 
-3174 DSGGWKQGN
+3174 
-3183 MKDVVLI
+3183 
-3190 SPIQGRADKEGLG
+3190 
-3203 GFEDVKSDKYNG
+3203 
-3215 QLFVNTY
+3215 
-3222 KDDQLFW
+3222 
-3229 VYNHHVYRATVH
+3229 
-3241 PEQYMKQRGV
+3241 
-3251 NDSTFLSRYT
+3251 
-3261 GIQNLTRADNYTWYA
+3261 
-3276 DGTLSTAGGLSLVND
+3276 
-3291 DPQYGLEG
+3291 
-3299 IITPQGTLTALPSK
+3299 
-3313 SGVVP
+3313 
-3318 ADLTRNVWQLGEVA
+3318 
-3332 PNLIKQLV
+3332 
-3340 DINGKFSHTTGFGTD
+3340 
-3355 ESFNVE
+3355 
-3361 HLDVHMVAQPGF
+3361 
-3373 DMDDFV
+3373 
-3379 RQLQAARNLTRH
+3379 
-3391 S
+3391 

>member
-14 YTDEFKNYTDEDFQT
+14 YTDEDFQT
-29 KADAISKTLRTLNKQ
+29 KAGAISKTLTTLNKQ

-54 MGQEYY
+54 VGQEYY

-65 LHRIKTEKVKSAYAP
+65 LQRIKTEKVKSAYAP

-203 NLTELNLQRQLT
+203 NLTKLQTARREAALQRTLDS
-215 KKERQTLYDVRH
+215 KEKQNLDDIRH
-227 KLTERRRSLQHI
+227 KLTERRRSLQQI
-239 YEELESKVSQDTD
+239 YEELERKVSQDTD
-252 VEKWAKAYNKAIADG
+252 VEKWAKAYDKAMADG
-267 TPKDVLDGIQHK
+267 TPKDLLGGIKHTL
-279 IEQSKKT
+279 EQSKKT
-286 AQIKAL
+286 AKIKAL

-298 INEIESDILLL
+298 INKIESDILQL
-309 EAQQNDA
+309 EAQQNA
-316 VIKAETRERAQLQQ
+316 VVIEAETRERARLQKQLRQNTQ
-330 QLQQYIKKQPASTAT
+330 KQSASTAT

-834 AKLND
+834 VKLND

-872 KDYFKDANDTES
+872 KDYFKDVNDTES

-921 LGIDYHKHL
+921 LGIDYHKRL

-1038 NTLFEPYYNSVLKK
+1038 NTLFEPYYNSFLKK

-1076 YQQYRDSQKLQEA
+1076 YQQYRDSQKLQEE
-1089 YTKAAGV
+1089 YKKAAGV

-1139 LATDKQALDKILLF
+1139 LATDKQALDKRLLF
-1153 YAQGGRPEFPF
+1153 YAQGGRPESPF
-1164 GKDIKNNPTLLSRLA
+1164 GKDFKNNPTLLSRLA

-1194 DVDNIPSEY
+1194 DEDNIPSAY

-1218 QATDAVIDNM
+1218 QATDAVIDNV
-1228 LVEDPGDRTQKFNE
+1228 LAEEIRPRDEVLNE
-1242 YFEKY
+1242 VFEKY

-1262 LNAVMNPATQRYYKQ
+1262 LNAVMNPETQRYYKQ

-1289 GNDRAKIVFDPEDK
+1289 GNERAQIVFDPEDR

-1347 RTKKHDLPVLREM
+1347 RIKKHDLPVLREM
-1360 YKYDQKAESYAKI
+1360 HKYDQKAESYAKI

-1380 VAKTQKIQITDQM
+1380 VVKTQKIQITDQM

-1424 KNSGRWALSDDSG
+1424 KNSGRWSLSDDLG
-1437 PSVSDLR
+1437 PSISDLR
-1444 DIQLEEDVDRWLKIH
+1444 DIQLDEDVDRWLKIH
-1459 AKDKH
+1459 TKDKR

-1477 PKLYQITK
+1477 PKLYQMIK
-1485 DAYGAEAEFAR
+1485 DMYGTEEEFAR

-1504 GKTSMGARIDPT
+1504 GKTPMGAHIDPT
-1516 SKDIIYTKSV
+1516 SKDIIYSKQV
-1526 QDRVDQLRAK
+1526 QDRVDQLRAQ
-1536 FAPSTKYSTWEAYE
+1536 FIPSAQYSTWEDYE
-1550 QALKQQVIERDRLAA
+1550 QALKHQVAERDRLAD
-1565 EQANYLAPDV
+1565 EQANYLVPDV
-1575 ANGYDATTTNRAAL
+1575 AKGYDAAATNRAAFTL
-1589 AIVGAR
+1589 LGAR
-1595 VRQELNPSLPTQEL
+1595 VRQELNPSLPTQEPTPSLQTQEL

-1627 KESAQALQG
+1627 KESTQALQG

-1641 KDKVSALKEL
+1641 KDKVGALKEL

-1656 EKTDAEQQGIVAD
+1656 EKTDAEQQGIAAD

-1675 VEKSTE
+1675 VEKSTD
-1681 ATHKRRKKIT
+1681 AAHKRRKKIT

-1763 ATTPSMLSKG
+1763 ATTPQMLSKG

-1798 IEQGRLSKEQVA
+1798 IEQGRLSKDQVA

-1828 GSKYGAN
+1828 GAKYGAGN
-1835 TIFDTIHSGIKNTI
+1835 FLDVLGANIKNTI
-1849 ARMFDYTG
+1849 TRMFDYTG
-1857 VYRALNKM
+1857 VYRILNKLM
-1865 IAAFTKVIQLAKEL
+1865 ASISKIIQLTKEL
-1879 DTSLFNLRVVSGDS
+1879 DTAMFNLRVVTGGSRED
-1893 QEQARGL
+1893 ATGL
-1900 ISSYNDLA
+1900 IRDYRALA
-1908 KQLGATTVEIA
+1908 DQLGATTVQIA
-1919 NAANEWM
+1919 NAANEWL

-1933 QATKLIT
+1933 QAGELIT
-1940 ASTYLSKLGMIDAAQ
+1940 ASTYLSKLGMIDAGQ
-1955 ATQYLTSMLKG
+1955 ATEYLTSMIKG
-1966 FNLEVTNAVEIVDKL
+1966 FKLEVSDAVDVVSKL
-1981 TKLDM
+1981 TAVDM
-1986 VSATSAGGLAKAMQ
+1986 KAAVSAADIGAALQ
-2000 NVASSAQLANVSMD
+2000 NVATTAQLAGVSLD
-2014 KTLAYAATIIETT
+2014 ETIAYASTIIETT
-2027 QRDESSVGMALR
+2027 QRDASSVGMALR
-2039 TILARYG
+2039 TIMSRYG

-2053 SNLNLEAT
+2053 TKMNLEASS
-2061 GDTDLENLNDVEKV
+2061 DTDLENLNDIEKV
-2075 LKKIGISIRS
+2075 LGKIGISIRS
-2085 SATEFKS
+2085 TNTEFRS
-2092 FEQVLDEV
+2092 FSDVLEELSDR
-2100 GDKWERLDSV
+2100 WINLDNV
-2110 SRNAIATAFAG
+2110 SKNAIATAMAG
-2121 QRQREAFLVLMN
+2121 VRQREQFLVLME
-2133 NMDRVEELAEVSAEA
+2133 NMDRAEELEEVSAHSQ
-2148 TGTATE
+2148 GTAE
-2154 KYSAYYETVE
+2154 SKYAAYMETIQSASN
-2164 AATKRLQTAWENLS
+2164 RLQSAWENLAMTL
-2178 HSFEISGIVKGM
+2178 EQSGLVK
-2190 TTFFTQI
+2190 
-2197 LDKAPQVIKMF
+2197 
-2208 ATIATQMNAWKIPT
+2208 
-2222 LFKAGV
+2222 
-2228 NAVGLPNLK
+2228 
-2237 RFLFTDNIT
+2237 LFTDLSVVLMKILLPSIRAVGTALIQYNAFKVPLWMKEFFSVGKGRSFVNGLGPT
-2246 QEQQKYLRL
+2246 KFAQYQQDWKASKLEDIQ
-2255 KRVQDK
+2255 KK
-2261 QTDWKTK
+2261 QTEEANNK
-2268 TLETSQRLDIF
+2268 LAQS
-2279 GIKNRISEI
+2279 
-2288 SSNIDQL
+2288 
-2295 VDALNRNT
+2295 A
-2303 VALNTQKAP
+2303 
-2312 PAGSQVVE
+2312 
-2320 GVDQNDL
+2320 
-2327 DTSTPGKK
+2327 TSTASALDQV
-2335 RTKLPKFKL
+2335 TE
-2344 IKSHTKFTL
+2344 SA
-2353 SQNQTNQTS
+2353 SQ
-2362 QLTPEQIEEFKLLK
+2362 
-2376 RQTRKQ
+2376 
-2382 AIGGAA
+2382 GAA
-2388 AAGLAAGVMGG
+2388 AEAQGTKEENKNTNATSRDTEETQKHAKAVAQDTNQQKTGGVPGETTG
-2399 IAQEGSTEAK
+2399 EDGK
-2409 VASGA
+2409 VKKFLKQSVKPNIPG
-2414 VQGAAAALGGL
+2414 AALGGL
-2425 ASMWIGPLG
+2425 FSGITTGIATEGSIEAQVAAGAVSGGLTAILGAFGGPLG
-2434 TMLGSVIGDVLGPI
+2434 AMIGSTIGSVIATPLAHIIDAEEIARKKRIETASKLLETLKSQEASLENLYSVSKQSNLLSDDIKSIRENVQAIKDADKDTGAFKDAFEAIIGQEKYSDLITATSSASATDLYLNLDSILADENISSKIRSRLAKVAKMARIDAEDAAFMASKEGLSLTADEEKERLNRELKKAYLESGISDESSLSLARRGVADVERQIAGL
-2448 VANVVD
+2448 ANV
-2454 KEAINRKKEVERGQ
+2454 ELTTEVKRLIQ
-2468 KQLELLTSM
+2468 LLMKQ
-2477 DSSLNTLDS
+2477 DDS
-2486 TSKINQLSA
+2486 TSVQSLLAGSRFTL
-2495 SDISTIR
+2495 SDIINNTYGLSTEVQTDLLNQAALALGMTLDEVRIR
-2502 DTIESIDEQMAS
+2502 VDDFGLLTIGDLNSSISDLSESLESLTSYFDELMSTGTLSVESLRAIIAKNGAEATTIGQ
-2514 EDSNLQNYL
+2514 DNLS
-2523 ENAFKAVGA
+2523 
-2532 TKFFNNWETKLVTGT
+2532 LVTGAMEQEYRVLGGQLLKDWTGGTASGAKIYEKLLNDPSMKKVLETLDQGGFNKDSTSLDSLLKALMTPGFGELEEET
-2547 QEERRAI
+2547 QNDIWELYLDTYKKA
-2554 TRALQLAKSE
+2554 AKNIGNV
-2564 AETAA
+2564 
-2569 YESSMAEK
+2569 
-2577 KYAALTTAEAK
+2577 TTAEYNK
-2588 VYYKKLDQAEF
+2588 VVQSAQQAIDRSL
-2599 ERAYIRSGVSEYSK
+2599 ER
-2613 YTLARKGVDE
+2613 
-2623 IIGEVAK
+2623 
-2630 QLEGVDLKGI
+2630 Q
-2640 RLYDSFGKLT
+2640 
-2650 EEADAYIRTIMKSDD
+2650 
-2665 QMQEMLAGQTL
+2665 Q
-2676 TLQEAFSQENT
+2676 
-2687 ALLEQFSTA
+2687 
-2696 LGVSIEQLGKFKQT
+2696 
-2710 LGALTLGDLLAG
+2710 
-2722 MGETREKMSSYNTLL
+2722 
-2737 TDFFSTGTIS
+2737 
-2747 PENLETLI
+2747 
-2755 ANFPDLIN
+2755 
-2763 NIGEPQDLLRAV
+2763 
-2775 QTKVSQLGTQYV
+2775 
-2787 SAGISS
+2787 
-2793 WFSSEAVYEQFKK
+2793 
-2806 AFEGKEGFGAIFEK
+2806 
-2820 SGLLGNIKSLDEA
+2820 
-2833 KEVILKMLNNDELK
+2833 
-2847 DKAQAM
+2847 
-2853 YDYIIEAGNAVQKEL
+2853 
-2868 EYIKKQLEDTA
+2868 
-2879 ELDAIMNVVDKN
+2879 
-2891 YEKQINALEEQKSA
+2891 NALEEQKSA
-2905 LEQINNQREYENK
+2905 LEQINKQREYENK
-2918 LIEAKLKLEN
+2918 LIEAKIKLEN
-2928 AQNEKKKVWREGV
+2928 AQNEKKKVWREGI

-2955 QKDLEDL
+2955 QKVL
-2962 ENQKTIEELQ
+2962 EELDNEKKVNELQ
-2972 AQIDELQAQRDYV
+2972 VMIDELQAQRDWMS
-2985 ANIPDRL
+2985 NLTESKEFD
-2992 ELEQANENFKAW
+2992 KAQKFMKEW
-3004 TDKLGLVNDDQLS
+3004 AGNAKSTMDV
-3017 VITKLQEIWTDLKTR
+3017 LK
-3032 STKLEGED
+3032 
-3040 QTKGQFDQST
+3040 
-3050 QELAAASKALMG
+3050 
-3062 IGGTAAAPA
+3062 
-3071 AGSAQANLQEAYQTV
+3071 Y
-3086 KGFGQSDNSPE
+3086 
-3097 AQAARTKFAD
+3097 
-3107 ALKNYQTA
+3107 
-3115 YGDYISAGGTTSEE
+3115 
-3129 QEKLNALQADSDDL
+3129 
-3143 RFAPKWEN
+3143 WEN
-3151 VHFPGLPYKKR
+3151 VVENPPTFDVLEDNKELQKQQVESEYYKNAQTVESLKQAYTDLTKTKGMQLLLGGGSLADLGKMDSKDIDAFNSARGAFEKAYDNASKYLNNETVRELTGLSGDEGDKIIKGYEETVDKVQKNRGGVGNITSGIGANTADLSTKGNESWSPWIKKQIGEEWQVTGNKKALPGGGENNTYLDDKTWWWNQKAQIFFWSDDKQKWISVRNAKENPKS
-3162 RFNVYSSFEDVT
+3162 YSEMLHT
-3174 DSGGWKQGN
+3174 SGF
-3183 MKDVVLI
+3183 
-3190 SPIQGRADKEGLG
+3190 QGRFFTQNGEIYYLG
-3203 GFEDVKSDKYNG
+3203 
-3215 QLFVNTY
+3215 
-3222 KDDQLFW
+3222 KD
-3229 VYNHHVYRATVH
+3229 
-3241 PEQYMKQRGV
+3241 GV
-3251 NDSTFLSRYT
+3251 M
-3261 GIQNLTRADNYTWYA
+3261 YA
-3276 DGTLSTAGGLSLVND
+3276 VEKVSSHASGTLSTAGGLSMVND

>member
-8 TDEFNN
+8 TI
-14 YTDEFKNYTDEDFQT
+14 EDFQT
-29 KADAISKTLRTLNKQ
+29 KETAIAQTLDALGAQ
-44 LKENKHGLRA
+44 LEENSDDLYK

-60 QAWAE
+60 QAWVE
-65 LHRIKTEKVKSAYAP
+65 LRKTKIEKVKSAYAQ
-80 LVNAKNELLKQAKK
+80 LAAAKNALREQAKK

-104 YNRARSSPQTQHVS
+104 YTQARNSPQTQNDIFS
-118 IESLNQ
+118 LESLNQ
-124 LQREL
+124 LKHEL
-129 EQKEQEV
+129 DQKEQEV
-136 FNQLQTKYAA
+136 FNQLQTKYAT
-146 KLQALEKDA
+146 KIQTLEKDA
-155 TKAQQEFEKE
+155 TKAQQEFDKE
-165 MDEAVKAK
+165 MKAALNAK
-173 GSIFDTLRANAKK
+173 GSKFETLKASAKK
-186 LGEERRAIQQN
+186 LGEERRAIQKSA
-197 TAKEKQ
+197 AKEKQ
-203 NLTELNLQRQLT
+203 SLAEL
-215 KKERQTLYDVRH
+215 QTAMRD
-227 KLTERRRSLQHI
+227 Q
-239 YEELESKVSQDTD
+239 
-252 VEKWAKAYNKAIADG
+252 
-267 TPKDVLDGIQHK
+267 GITS
-279 IEQSKKT
+279 QSKGL
-286 AQIKAL
+286 IKKIATL
-292 QTQQTT
+292 QETLSREEKQT
-298 INEIESDILLL
+298 
-309 EAQQNDA
+309 
-316 VIKAETRERAQLQQ
+316 AETRERARLQ
-330 QLQQYIKKQPASTAT
+330 KQVRQNTQKQSASTAT

-364 IAGKVPKGKT
+364 MAGKVPKGKT

-476 DENWTVEEIL
+476 DESWTVEDIL
-486 SEFAKKKN
+486 REFAKKAKGVQ
-494 KNATSRLTEKQYNDL
+494 SRLTDKQYGDL
-509 SGLTDIYNVLGFKTQ
+509 SGLKDIYNTLGIKTQ

-558 LGGVTTLEDGKLA
+558 LGGVTRLEDGKLA

-595 NSMGWQ
+595 DSMGWQ
-601 LNMLKFLLDIAREAG
+601 LNILKFLLDAAREAG

-640 SPSPSINKIRSIG
+640 SPSPAINKIRSIG

-708 KDVNYGYLKEMLNVR
+708 KDVNYGYLKEMLNAR
-723 RSEESLAQLAAY
+723 RSEEALAPLVTY

-743 ELSQVYRTLYGT
+743 ELAQVYRTLYGT

-777 PVDIFTAG
+777 PVDAFTAG
-785 NTWDPKDTSLQD
+785 KTWDPKDVSLQES
-797 ALWTLQKLMLP
+797 LWAFQKSMLP
-808 TAIQSGQSG
+808 AAIQSGKSG
-817 VITESSFMG
+817 VITESSFVG
-826 DNGEYVDT
+826 DNDEYVDI

-839 FNVKDL
+839 FNVRDL
-845 AVMYKTAVQKKEI
+845 AVMYKTAVERKEQQ
-858 NLANSITKYVANTL
+858 LAGSIVKYVANTL
-872 KDYFKDANDTES
+872 KEYFKDPNDTES

-897 LYTKAHTTEG
+897 LYTKANTAEG

-915 IAIGEN
+915 MAIGEN
-921 LGIDYHKHL
+921 LGINYHKRL

-935 RYVTARTPEFD
+935 RYITAKTPEFD
-946 LSNNAARKFA
+946 SSNEAARRFA
-956 PNVET
+956 PDIET
-961 AVDYDFFSTRT
+961 AVDYDFFSAKN
-972 DDTAER
+972 DDTEER
-978 EIQRLAQSGSDN
+978 ERQRLKQYSSDN
-990 FYNIRAFDRQYD
+990 FENIRAFDRQYD
-1002 EFNDQE
+1002 EFDDRE
-1008 FARDVYERNTISPD
+1008 FVRDVYERNAISPD
-1022 HLANWIYG
+1022 YLANWIYG
-1030 VMHQEAKI
+1030 VMRQEAKI
-1038 NTLFEPYYNSVLKK
+1038 NTVLEPYYNSVLKK

-1076 YQQYRDSQKLQEA
+1076 YQQYRDSQKLQEE
-1089 YTKAAGV
+1089 YKKAAGV
-1096 SFGTFGTTAE
+1096 SFGTFGTTSE

-1139 LATDKQALDKILLF
+1139 LATDKEALDKRLLF
-1153 YAQGGRPEFPF
+1153 YAQGGRPEPPS
-1164 GKDIKNNPTLLSRLA
+1164 GKDFKGNQTLLSRLA
-1179 RREGTRFYGRSDKMG
+1179 KREGTRFYGRNDKMG
-1194 DVDNIPSEY
+1194 DEDNIPSEY
-1203 REELQNLKTSIADIN
+1203 REELQNIKTSVADIN
-1218 QATDAVIDNM
+1218 QATDAVIDNA
-1228 LVEDPGDRTQKFNE
+1228 LVEDLGDRTQKLHE
-1242 YFEKY
+1242 YFKKY

-1254 SQKEKDAS
+1254 SLKEKVAS
-1262 LNAVMNPATQRYYKQ
+1262 YKALKDPETQRYYKQ
-1277 LRDALKQYRSLV
+1277 QQDALDTYRAIV
-1289 GNDRAKIVFDPEDK
+1289 GNGRAQIAFDPEDG

-1308 AFVNGKFQEIS
+1308 QFVNGKFQEIDES
-1319 EQDLPNE
+1319 NLSNE
-1326 YSEQIGEA
+1326 DSEQIGEA
-1334 LDRWHEAYAELLV
+1334 LDQWHEAYAELLV
-1347 RTKKHDLPVLREM
+1347 RTKKRELPVLRAM
-1360 YKYDQKAESYAKI
+1360 YEYDQDAEDYAKI

-1419 PFKLS
+1419 PFKLG
-1424 KNSGRWALSDDSG
+1424 KNSGRWSLSDDLG
-1437 PSVSDLR
+1437 PSISDLR
-1444 DIQLEEDVDRWLKIH
+1444 DIQLDEDVDRWLKIH
-1459 AKDKH
+1459 AKDKR

-1477 PKLYQITK
+1477 PKLYQIIK
-1485 DAYGAEAEFAR
+1485 DTYGAEEEFTR

-1504 GKTSMGARIDPT
+1504 GKTPMGAHIDPA
-1516 SKDIIYTKSV
+1516 SKDIIYSKQV
-1526 QDRVDQLRAK
+1526 QDRVDQLRAQ
-1536 FAPSTKYSTWEAYE
+1536 FTPSAQYSTWEDYE
-1550 QALKQQVIERDRLAA
+1550 QALKHQVAERDRLAN
-1565 EQANYLAPDV
+1565 EQANYLVPDIV
-1575 ANGYDATTTNRAAL
+1575 KGYDAAATNRAAFTL
-1589 AIVGAR
+1589 LGAR
-1595 VRQELNPSLPTQEL
+1595 VRQELNPSLPIQEPTPSLQTQEL

-1627 KESAQALQG
+1627 KESTQALQG

-1641 KDKVSALKEL
+1641 KDKVGALKEL

-1656 EKTDAEQQGIVAD
+1656 EKTDAEQQGIAAD

-1721 KTGNGKGKTQGAGE
+1721 QTGKGKGNTQGAGE

-1773 RTAREQLLVEYE
+1773 RAAREQLLVEYE

-1835 TIFDTIHSGIKNTI
+1835 TIFDVLKAGVKNTL

-1857 VYRALNKM
+1857 VYRVLNKVM
-1865 IAAFTKVIQLAKEL
+1865 ASLQKVIQLSKEL
-1879 DTSLFNLRVVSGDS
+1879 DTAMFNLRVVSGYNRS
-1893 QEQARGL
+1893 EAKGL
-1900 ISSYNDLA
+1900 ISDYNDLA

-1926 RQGYEAQ
+1926 RQGYEAE

-1940 ASTYLSKLGMIDAAQ
+1940 ASTYLSKLGMIEAGQ
-1955 ATQYLTSMLKG
+1955 ATEYLTSMIKG
-1966 FNLEVTNAVEIVDKL
+1966 FKLEVTDAITVVDKL

-1986 VSATSAGGLAKAMQ
+1986 VSATSSGGLAEAMR
-2000 NVASSAQLANVSMD
+2000 NVASSAQLANVSLD

-2027 QRDESSVGMALR
+2027 QRDESSVGMSLR

-2046 NVKAGAY
+2046 NVKAGAF
-2053 SNLNLEAT
+2053 SNLNLAAT
-2061 GDTDLENLNDVEKV
+2061 GDADLENINDIEKV

-2085 SATEFKS
+2085 SATEFRS
-2092 FEQVLDEV
+2092 FETVLDEV
-2100 GDKWERLDSV
+2100 ADKWERLDSV
-2110 SRNAIATAFAG
+2110 SKNAIATAFAG
-2121 QRQREAFLVLMN
+2121 QRQREAFLVLME
-2133 NMDRVEELAEVSAEA
+2133 NMDRVDELAEISAESA
-2148 TGTATE
+2148 GTATE
-2154 KYSAYYETVE
+2154 KYQAYYETVE
-2164 AATKRLQTAWENLS
+2164 AATKRLQTAWENLA
-2178 HSFEISGIVKGM
+2178 HSFEVNGFVKGM
-2190 TTFFTQI
+2190 TTFLTFVVDNLPKI
-2197 LDKAPQVIKMF
+2197 IKM
-2208 ATIATQMNAWKIPT
+2208 AAILVTQANAWKVPT
-2222 LFKAGV
+2222 LLKAGF
-2228 NAVGLPNLK
+2228 NATGLGAIGQSVQSGLSLRERYRN
-2237 RFLFTDNIT
+2237 RFSR
-2246 QEQQKYLRL
+2246 QQS
-2255 KRVQDK
+2255 K
-2261 QTDWKTK
+2261 QTEWKNT
-2268 TLETSQRLDIF
+2268 TLENSNQHDIF
-2279 GIKNRISEI
+2279 GLKAKTFRVSENTERVISNME
-2288 SSNIDQL
+2288 QL
-2295 VDALNRNT
+2295 VSALDA
-2303 VALNTQKAP
+2303 NTQALDRKT
-2312 PAGSQVVE
+2312 QVELREKGDKNSLSE
-2320 GVDQNDL
+2320 GYPVDVL
-2327 DTSTPGKK
+2327 DKDKNSKP
-2335 RTKLPKFKL
+2335 PKFKL
-2344 IKSHTKFTL
+2344 KNMRSDQPEPTPK
-2353 SQNQTNQTS
+2353 QNAFQTG
-2362 QLTPEQIEEFKLLK
+2362 LM
-2376 RQTRKQ
+2376 
-2382 AIGGAA
+2382 GAA
-2388 AAGLAAGVMGG
+2388 ASGVAAGVMGG
-2399 IAQEGSTEAK
+2399 ITQEGSTEAK

-2414 VQGAAAALGGL
+2414 VQGAAAALGGI
-2425 ASMWIGPLG
+2425 ASIWLGPLG
-2434 TMLGSVIGDVLGPI
+2434 TVLGSVVGDVLGPI
-2448 VANVVD
+2448 VADAVD
-2454 KEAINRKKEVERGQ
+2454 KEANDRKKLVEVGQ
-2468 KQLELLTSM
+2468 KQLDMLSSL
-2477 DSSLNTLDS
+2477 DSSFDSLDAS
-2486 TSKINQLSA
+2486 SRVDLLSA
-2495 SDISTIR
+2495 EDISSIR
-2502 DTIESIDEQMAS
+2502 DIVSSIEETMQA
-2514 EDSNLQNYL
+2514 EDSNLGKYL
-2523 ENAFKAVGA
+2523 EQAFKEVGA
-2532 TKFFNNWETKLVTGT
+2532 SEFYENWDSKLILGS
-2547 QEERRAI
+2547 QEERRSI

-2564 AETAA
+2564 AKSEA
-2569 YESSMAEK
+2569 YENSMAEK

-2588 VYYKKLDQAEF
+2588 VYYKKVDEANV
-2599 ERAYIRSGVSEYSK
+2599 ERAYIKSGVSEYSQYELTK
-2613 YTLARKGVDE
+2613 KGIDGV
-2623 IIGEVAK
+2623 INEVAA

-2640 RLYDSFGKLT
+2640 RLRDSFGELT
-2650 EEADAYIRTIMKSDD
+2650 EEAEAYIRTLMKTDD
-2665 QMQEMLAGQTL
+2665 QMQNLLAGQTL
-2676 TLQEAFSQENT
+2676 TLNEALQENNT
-2687 ALLEQFSTA
+2687 ELLEQFATA
-2696 LGVSIEQLGKFKQT
+2696 LGVSVDKLKGFADTI
-2710 LGALTLGDLLAG
+2710 GALTLGDLLAG
-2722 MGETREKMSSYNTLL
+2722 MGETRTKITNYTGLL
-2737 TDFFSTGTIS
+2737 SDFFATGTIS
-2747 PENLETLI
+2747 PENLEDII
-2755 ANFPDLIN
+2755 ANYPDLIN
-2763 NIGEPQDLLRAV
+2763 KISNPEELLAGV
-2775 QTKVSQLGTQYV
+2775 QEKISQLGTQYV

-2793 WFSSEAVYEQFKK
+2793 WFSSEAVFDQFRQNFVNKDG
-2806 AFEGKEGFGAIFEK
+2806 FKEIFSNKE
-2820 SGLLGNIKSLDEA
+2820 LLGDVKSLDEA
-2833 KEVILKMLNNDELK
+2833 KGIILKMREEGSQYSEQAKEL
-2847 DKAQAM
+2847 
-2853 YDYIIEAGNAVQKEL
+2853 YDYIIKAGDAAQIEL
-2868 EYIKKQLEDTA
+2868 EYIRKQLEYTA
-2879 ELDAIMNVVDKN
+2879 EIEATMDTVDKN

-2905 LEQINNQREYENK
+2905 LEDINSQREYENK
-2918 LIEAKLKLEN
+2918 LIEAKIKLEN

-2947 DTSAIADA
+2947 DTSAIAEA
-2955 QKDLEDL
+2955 QEELDDLA
-2962 ENQKTIEELQ
+2962 NQKTVKELQ

-2985 ANIPDRL
+2985 ADIPDRL

-3004 TDKLGLVNDDQLS
+3004 TDKLGLVNGDQLT
-3017 VITKLQEIWTDLKTR
+3017 VINKIQKVWTDLKTR
-3032 STKLEGED
+3032 SDKMSGRSETAS
-3040 QTKGQFDQST
+3040 QFQSAM
-3050 QELAAASKALMG
+3050 QAQ
-3062 IGGTAAAPA
+3062 TAAEKQLVGVGGSAEAPVE
-3071 AGSAQANLQEAYQTV
+3071 GSAQKVLEDAYAKMNTFKQT
-3086 KGFGQSDNSPE
+3086 DNSEE
-3097 AQAARTKFAD
+3097 AQSARTEFAD
-3107 ALKNYQTA
+3107 ALGKYQTA
-3115 YGDYISAGGTTSEE
+3115 YSAYTKAGGTTTSKQ
-3129 QEKLNALQADSDDL
+3129 QELNALNADSEDL
-3143 RFAPKWEN
+3143 RFAPTWKDILY
-3151 VHFPGLPYKKR
+3151 PGPQSGHKK
-3162 RFNVYSSFEDVT
+3162 NIYASFEDVT
-3174 DSGGWKQGN
+3174 NNGGWKQGK
-3183 MKDVVLI
+3183 MKDVVLL
-3190 SPIQGRADKEGLG
+3190 SPIRGRADKEGIS
-3203 GFEDVKSDKYNG
+3203 GFGDITNEKYNG
-3215 QLFVNTY
+3215 QLFVNT
-3222 KDDQLFW
+3222 DGQDQLFW
-3229 VYNHHVYRATVH
+3229 VYKGHVYRATTN
-3241 PEQYMKQRGV
+3241 ENQYKKTSGV
-3251 NDSTFLSRYT
+3251 DDSANAYV
-3261 GIQNLTRADNYTWYA
+3261 NMHRANNSYWYEHA
-3276 DGTLSTAGGLSLVND
+3276 EGTLSAPGGLSLVND